1 MASNSLYGNQYSGVE
16 IVQFQWFIFQS
27 SSTAPA
33 TPTGGSWNFQTGVGT
48 PPSGWSDAP
57 PASPSNEVWVSIA
70 LVSSLSPSTF
80 TWSAPGLWYQQGA
93 AGQVAVGTT
102 TTLSPGAS
110 ATVNNSGTSYN
121 AVLNFGIP
129 QGIQGPTGSTGPT
142 GPTGPTGSAA
152 TIAVGTT
159 TTLSSGSS
167 ATVNNSGSSSAAT
180 FNFGI
185 PQGIPGTAATI
196 AVGTTTTTNPGTSA
210 TVTNSGTSGA
220 AVFNFGIP
228 KGVGVSSG
236 GTTGQALIK
245 NSNADYDTTW
255 TTITGTLA
263 FQGSWNA
270 STNTPTLTSSVGTN
284 GYYYIVSVAGTTNL
298 NGITDWQPNDWAI
311 FNGSVWE
318 KIDNT
323 DLVTS
328 VNSYTGAVV
337 LTNTDVGAPT
347 YAGVGATGTWP
358 ISVTGNSATVTNGV
372 YTSGSYSNPTW
383 ITSILG
389 SIVSGSVASATLAT
403 TATNATNT
411 AITDNTSSVAKWYPT
426 IVSTTTGNLPQTT
439 SSTKLSFVPST
450 GVLSATQFSGSGAS
464 LTSIPNSSLVNSSIT
479 INGNSTALGGS
490 VSVGTVTSVTGTSP
504 VVSSGGNT
512 PTISMPAATTSVS
525 GYLTSTDWNTFN
537 GKYSIGGALG
547 TPSSGTVTNL
557 TGTASININGT
568 VGATT
573 ANTGAFTTL
582 SASSTVSGTG
592 FSTYLASPPA
602 IGGAAAAAIT
612 GTTITATTFSGSGA
626 GLTSIPNSALTNNTI
641 SGVSLG
647 SNLANLTAGTNVTF
661 SSGSTY
667 NGSTAITINASSTMV
682 YPSAGIPNSTG
693 SAWGTSYSTSGSGSV
708 ALTTSPTFVTP
719 ILGTPTSAT
728 LTNAT
733 GLPLSTGV
741 TGTLG
746 VANGGTGAATLTG
759 YLVGNGTSAVTAV
772 STIPNAGLT
781 NSSVTINGNAVS
793 LGGSTTVT
801 AATPNSL
808 TFGTGLSTGSFN
820 GSSAATVSIANSGV
834 TAGTYGSASVIPVV
848 TVNAQGQVTS
858 ISTQATNAPSYQG
871 TWNASTNTPTLTS
884 SVGTQGFYYV
894 VSVAGNTN
902 LNGNAVWSVGDWAIF
917 ANGAWDRIPGST
929 SESFTSLTTTN
940 LAVNGLTGYMYA
952 NGSGNVT
959 AATTISNAGLANST
973 ISGVSLGSN
982 LFNLT
987 AGTNITFS
995 SGTTY
1000 NGSAAITIN
1009 SASTMVYPG
1018 AGIPNSTGSAWG
1030 TSYSTTGSGIVLAL
1044 ANSPTFVT
1052 PVLGTPTSGNF
1063 STGTFTWP
1071 TFNQNTT
1078 GTASN
1083 VTGTVSVANGGTGLT
1098 SLTAGY
1104 IPYGNGTSAYSSS
1117 SGFTFVSNVLTTP
1130 ILTINSTTSTTP
1142 NLTFNASNSGFTSGA
1157 NVSGSYLQT
1166 VIQNKSST
1174 AGASTNYVLSNDL
1187 GTDSSY
1193 YGEFGMNSSVY
1204 TGAGVPS
1211 DFYSINNGIYFSGH
1225 DGDITVG
1232 SGNGK
1237 NLYFA
1242 WGSSGQYA
1250 HVINVSG
1257 AIGLNTNLAAGT
1269 GSGTTNYGTTGQVIT
1284 SQGSS
1289 ATPTWTTLSIGGGTF

>member
-80 TWSAPGLWYQQGA
+80 TWSTPGLWYQQGA

-121 AVLNFGIP
+121 AVL
-129 QGIQGPTGSTGPT
+129 
-142 GPTGPTGSAA
+142 
-152 TIAVGTT
+152 
-159 TTLSSGSS
+159 
-167 ATVNNSGSSSAAT
+167 
-180 FNFGI
+180 NFGI

-228 KGVGVSSG
+228 KGAGVSSG

-255 TTITGTLA
+255 TTITGTLV

-383 ITSILG
+383 ITGLAG
-389 SIVSGSVASATLAT
+389 SKV
-403 TATNATNT
+403 TA
-411 AITDNTSSVAKWYPT
+411 
-426 IVSTTTGNLPQTT
+426 
-439 SSTKLSFVPST
+439 
-450 GVLSATQFSGSGAS
+450 
-464 LTSIPNSSLVNSSIT
+464 IPNSSLTNS
-479 INGNSTALGGS
+479 
-490 VSVGTVTSVTGTSP
+490 
-504 VVSSGGNT
+504 
-512 PTISMPAATTSVS
+512 
-525 GYLTSTDWNTFN
+525 
-537 GKYSIGGALG
+537 
-547 TPSSGTVTNL
+547 
-557 TGTASININGT
+557 
-568 VGATT
+568 
-573 ANTGAFTTL
+573 
-582 SASSTVSGTG
+582 
-592 FSTYLASPPA
+592 
-602 IGGAAAAAIT
+602 
-612 GTTITATTFSGSGA
+612 
-626 GLTSIPNSALTNNTI
+626 TI
-641 SGVSLG
+641 SGISLG

-693 SAWGTSYSTSGSGSV
+693 SAWGTSYST
-708 ALTTSPTFVTP
+708 
-719 ILGTPTSAT
+719 
-728 LTNAT
+728 
-733 GLPLSTGV
+733 
-741 TGTLG
+741 
-746 VANGGTGAATLTG
+746 
-759 YLVGNGTSAVTAV
+759 
-772 STIPNAGLT
+772 
-781 NSSVTINGNAVS
+781 
-793 LGGSTTVT
+793 
-801 AATPNSL
+801 
-808 TFGTGLSTGSFN
+808 
-820 GSSAATVSIANSGV
+820 
-834 TAGTYGSASVIPVV
+834 
-848 TVNAQGQVTS
+848 
-858 ISTQATNAPSYQG
+858 
-871 TWNASTNTPTLTS
+871 
-884 SVGTQGFYYV
+884 
-894 VSVAGNTN
+894 
-902 LNGNAVWSVGDWAIF
+902 
-917 ANGAWDRIPGST
+917 
-929 SESFTSLTTTN
+929 
-940 LAVNGLTGYMYA
+940 
-952 NGSGNVT
+952 
-959 AATTISNAGLANST
+959 
-973 ISGVSLGSN
+973 
-982 LFNLT
+982 
-987 AGTNITFS
+987 
-995 SGTTY
+995 
-1000 NGSAAITIN
+1000 
-1009 SASTMVYPG
+1009 
-1018 AGIPNSTGSAWG
+1018 
-1030 TSYSTTGSGIVLAL
+1030 TGSGTVLAL
-1044 ANSPTFVT
+1044 ATSPTFVT

-1083 VTGTVSVANGGTGLT
+1083 VTGTVLVANGGTGLT

-1130 ILTINSTTSTTP
+1130 VLITTSTTSTTP
-1142 NLTFNASNSGFTSGA
+1142 NLTFNASNSGFSSGA
-1157 NVSGSYLQT
+1157 SVSGSYLQT
-1166 VIQNKSST
+1166 VIQNRSGT

-1187 GTDSSY
+1187 GTDSTY

-1211 DFYSINNGIYFSGH
+1211 DFFSINNGIYFSGH
-1225 DGDITVG
+1225 DGDIRVG

-1269 GSGTTNYGTTGQVIT
+1269 GSGTTNYGTAGQVIT

>member
-27 SSTAPA
+27 SLTAPA

-129 QGIQGPTGSTGPT
+129 QGIQGPTGSTGQT

-228 KGVGVSSG
+228 KGAGVSSG

-255 TTITGTLA
+255 TTITGTLV

-383 ITSILG
+383 ITGLAG
-389 SIVSGSVASATLAT
+389 SKV
-403 TATNATNT
+403 TA
-411 AITDNTSSVAKWYPT
+411 
-426 IVSTTTGNLPQTT
+426 
-439 SSTKLSFVPST
+439 
-450 GVLSATQFSGSGAS
+450 
-464 LTSIPNSSLVNSSIT
+464 IPNSSLTNS
-479 INGNSTALGGS
+479 
-490 VSVGTVTSVTGTSP
+490 
-504 VVSSGGNT
+504 
-512 PTISMPAATTSVS
+512 
-525 GYLTSTDWNTFN
+525 
-537 GKYSIGGALG
+537 
-547 TPSSGTVTNL
+547 
-557 TGTASININGT
+557 
-568 VGATT
+568 
-573 ANTGAFTTL
+573 
-582 SASSTVSGTG
+582 
-592 FSTYLASPPA
+592 
-602 IGGAAAAAIT
+602 
-612 GTTITATTFSGSGA
+612 
-626 GLTSIPNSALTNNTI
+626 TI
-641 SGVSLG
+641 SGISLG

-693 SAWGTSYSTSGSGSV
+693 SAWGTSYST
-708 ALTTSPTFVTP
+708 
-719 ILGTPTSAT
+719 
-728 LTNAT
+728 
-733 GLPLSTGV
+733 
-741 TGTLG
+741 
-746 VANGGTGAATLTG
+746 
-759 YLVGNGTSAVTAV
+759 
-772 STIPNAGLT
+772 
-781 NSSVTINGNAVS
+781 
-793 LGGSTTVT
+793 
-801 AATPNSL
+801 
-808 TFGTGLSTGSFN
+808 
-820 GSSAATVSIANSGV
+820 
-834 TAGTYGSASVIPVV
+834 
-848 TVNAQGQVTS
+848 
-858 ISTQATNAPSYQG
+858 
-871 TWNASTNTPTLTS
+871 
-884 SVGTQGFYYV
+884 
-894 VSVAGNTN
+894 
-902 LNGNAVWSVGDWAIF
+902 
-917 ANGAWDRIPGST
+917 
-929 SESFTSLTTTN
+929 
-940 LAVNGLTGYMYA
+940 
-952 NGSGNVT
+952 
-959 AATTISNAGLANST
+959 
-973 ISGVSLGSN
+973 
-982 LFNLT
+982 
-987 AGTNITFS
+987 
-995 SGTTY
+995 
-1000 NGSAAITIN
+1000 
-1009 SASTMVYPG
+1009 
-1018 AGIPNSTGSAWG
+1018 
-1030 TSYSTTGSGIVLAL
+1030 TGSGTVLAL
-1044 ANSPTFVT
+1044 ATSPTFVT

-1130 ILTINSTTSTTP
+1130 VLIVNSTTSTTP

-1157 NVSGSYLQT
+1157 SVSGSYLQT
-1166 VIQNKSST
+1166 VIQNKSGT

-1187 GTDSSY
+1187 GTDSTY

-1211 DFYSINNGIYFSGH
+1211 DFFSINNGIYFSAH

-1242 WGSSGQYA
+1242 WGSSGQSA

-1269 GSGTTNYGTTGQVIT
+1269 GSGTTNYGTAGQVMI
-1284 SQGSS
+1284 SGGSS
-1289 ATPTWTTLSIGGGTF
+1289 ATPVWGAVAGGGF

>member
-121 AVLNFGIP
+121 AILNFGIP

-228 KGVGVSSG
+228 KGAGVSSG

-255 TTITGTLA
+255 TTITGTLV

-383 ITSILG
+383 ITGLAG
-389 SIVSGSVASATLAT
+389 SKV
-403 TATNATNT
+403 TA
-411 AITDNTSSVAKWYPT
+411 
-426 IVSTTTGNLPQTT
+426 
-439 SSTKLSFVPST
+439 
-450 GVLSATQFSGSGAS
+450 
-464 LTSIPNSSLVNSSIT
+464 IPNSSLTNS
-479 INGNSTALGGS
+479 
-490 VSVGTVTSVTGTSP
+490 
-504 VVSSGGNT
+504 
-512 PTISMPAATTSVS
+512 
-525 GYLTSTDWNTFN
+525 
-537 GKYSIGGALG
+537 
-547 TPSSGTVTNL
+547 
-557 TGTASININGT
+557 
-568 VGATT
+568 
-573 ANTGAFTTL
+573 
-582 SASSTVSGTG
+582 
-592 FSTYLASPPA
+592 
-602 IGGAAAAAIT
+602 
-612 GTTITATTFSGSGA
+612 
-626 GLTSIPNSALTNNTI
+626 TI
-641 SGVSLG
+641 SGISLG

-693 SAWGTSYSTSGSGSV
+693 SAWGTSYST
-708 ALTTSPTFVTP
+708 
-719 ILGTPTSAT
+719 
-728 LTNAT
+728 
-733 GLPLSTGV
+733 
-741 TGTLG
+741 
-746 VANGGTGAATLTG
+746 
-759 YLVGNGTSAVTAV
+759 
-772 STIPNAGLT
+772 
-781 NSSVTINGNAVS
+781 
-793 LGGSTTVT
+793 
-801 AATPNSL
+801 
-808 TFGTGLSTGSFN
+808 
-820 GSSAATVSIANSGV
+820 
-834 TAGTYGSASVIPVV
+834 
-848 TVNAQGQVTS
+848 
-858 ISTQATNAPSYQG
+858 
-871 TWNASTNTPTLTS
+871 
-884 SVGTQGFYYV
+884 
-894 VSVAGNTN
+894 
-902 LNGNAVWSVGDWAIF
+902 
-917 ANGAWDRIPGST
+917 
-929 SESFTSLTTTN
+929 
-940 LAVNGLTGYMYA
+940 
-952 NGSGNVT
+952 
-959 AATTISNAGLANST
+959 
-973 ISGVSLGSN
+973 
-982 LFNLT
+982 
-987 AGTNITFS
+987 
-995 SGTTY
+995 
-1000 NGSAAITIN
+1000 
-1009 SASTMVYPG
+1009 
-1018 AGIPNSTGSAWG
+1018 
-1030 TSYSTTGSGIVLAL
+1030 TGSGTVLAL
-1044 ANSPTFVT
+1044 ATSPTFVT

-1130 ILTINSTTSTTP
+1130 VLIVNSTTSTTP

-1157 NVSGSYLQT
+1157 SVSGSYLQT
-1166 VIQNKSST
+1166 VIQNKSGT

-1211 DFYSINNGIYFSGH
+1211 DFFSINNGIYFSGH
-1225 DGDITVG
+1225 DGDISIG

-1237 NLYFA
+1237 NIYFA

-1250 HVINVSG
+1250 HVINSSG

>member
-27 SSTAPA
+27 SLTAPA

-129 QGIQGPTGSTGPT
+129 QGVTGS
-142 GPTGPTGSAA
+142 
-152 TIAVGTT
+152 
-159 TTLSSGSS
+159 
-167 ATVNNSGSSSAAT
+167 
-180 FNFGI
+180 
-185 PQGIPGTAATI
+185 AATI

-228 KGVGVSSG
+228 KGAGVSSG

-255 TTITGTLA
+255 TTITGTLV

-311 FNGSVWE
+311 FNGSFWE

-347 YAGVGATGTWP
+347 YAGVGSTGTWP

-383 ITSILG
+383 ITGLAG
-389 SIVSGSVASATLAT
+389 SKV
-403 TATNATNT
+403 TA
-411 AITDNTSSVAKWYPT
+411 
-426 IVSTTTGNLPQTT
+426 
-439 SSTKLSFVPST
+439 
-450 GVLSATQFSGSGAS
+450 
-464 LTSIPNSSLVNSSIT
+464 IPNSSLTNS
-479 INGNSTALGGS
+479 
-490 VSVGTVTSVTGTSP
+490 
-504 VVSSGGNT
+504 
-512 PTISMPAATTSVS
+512 
-525 GYLTSTDWNTFN
+525 
-537 GKYSIGGALG
+537 
-547 TPSSGTVTNL
+547 
-557 TGTASININGT
+557 
-568 VGATT
+568 
-573 ANTGAFTTL
+573 
-582 SASSTVSGTG
+582 
-592 FSTYLASPPA
+592 
-602 IGGAAAAAIT
+602 
-612 GTTITATTFSGSGA
+612 
-626 GLTSIPNSALTNNTI
+626 TI
-641 SGVSLG
+641 SGISLG

-693 SAWGTSYSTSGSGSV
+693 SAWGTSYST
-708 ALTTSPTFVTP
+708 
-719 ILGTPTSAT
+719 
-728 LTNAT
+728 
-733 GLPLSTGV
+733 
-741 TGTLG
+741 
-746 VANGGTGAATLTG
+746 
-759 YLVGNGTSAVTAV
+759 
-772 STIPNAGLT
+772 
-781 NSSVTINGNAVS
+781 
-793 LGGSTTVT
+793 
-801 AATPNSL
+801 
-808 TFGTGLSTGSFN
+808 
-820 GSSAATVSIANSGV
+820 
-834 TAGTYGSASVIPVV
+834 
-848 TVNAQGQVTS
+848 
-858 ISTQATNAPSYQG
+858 
-871 TWNASTNTPTLTS
+871 
-884 SVGTQGFYYV
+884 
-894 VSVAGNTN
+894 
-902 LNGNAVWSVGDWAIF
+902 
-917 ANGAWDRIPGST
+917 
-929 SESFTSLTTTN
+929 
-940 LAVNGLTGYMYA
+940 
-952 NGSGNVT
+952 
-959 AATTISNAGLANST
+959 
-973 ISGVSLGSN
+973 
-982 LFNLT
+982 
-987 AGTNITFS
+987 
-995 SGTTY
+995 
-1000 NGSAAITIN
+1000 
-1009 SASTMVYPG
+1009 
-1018 AGIPNSTGSAWG
+1018 
-1030 TSYSTTGSGIVLAL
+1030 TGSGTVLAL

-1130 ILTINSTTSTTP
+1130 VLIVNSTTSTTP

-1157 NVSGSYLQT
+1157 SVSGSYLQT
-1166 VIQNKSST
+1166 VIQNKSGT

-1187 GTDSSY
+1187 GTDSTY

-1211 DFYSINNGIYFSGH
+1211 DFFSINNGIYFSGH
-1225 DGDITVG
+1225 DGDITIG

-1250 HVINVSG
+1250 HVINSSG
-1257 AIGLNTNLAAGT
+1257 AIGLNTNLSAGT

>member
-129 QGIQGPTGSTGPT
+129 QGVTGS
-142 GPTGPTGSAA
+142 
-152 TIAVGTT
+152 
-159 TTLSSGSS
+159 
-167 ATVNNSGSSSAAT
+167 
-180 FNFGI
+180 
-185 PQGIPGTAATI
+185 AATI

-228 KGVGVSSG
+228 KGAGVSSG

-372 YTSGSYSNPTW
+372 YTSGSYSDPTW
-383 ITSILG
+383 ITGLAG
-389 SIVSGSVASATLAT
+389 SKV
-403 TATNATNT
+403 TA
-411 AITDNTSSVAKWYPT
+411 
-426 IVSTTTGNLPQTT
+426 
-439 SSTKLSFVPST
+439 
-450 GVLSATQFSGSGAS
+450 
-464 LTSIPNSSLVNSSIT
+464 IPNSSLTNS
-479 INGNSTALGGS
+479 
-490 VSVGTVTSVTGTSP
+490 
-504 VVSSGGNT
+504 
-512 PTISMPAATTSVS
+512 
-525 GYLTSTDWNTFN
+525 
-537 GKYSIGGALG
+537 
-547 TPSSGTVTNL
+547 
-557 TGTASININGT
+557 
-568 VGATT
+568 
-573 ANTGAFTTL
+573 
-582 SASSTVSGTG
+582 
-592 FSTYLASPPA
+592 
-602 IGGAAAAAIT
+602 
-612 GTTITATTFSGSGA
+612 
-626 GLTSIPNSALTNNTI
+626 TI
-641 SGVSLG
+641 SGISLG

-693 SAWGTSYSTSGSGSV
+693 SAWGTSYST
-708 ALTTSPTFVTP
+708 
-719 ILGTPTSAT
+719 
-728 LTNAT
+728 
-733 GLPLSTGV
+733 
-741 TGTLG
+741 
-746 VANGGTGAATLTG
+746 
-759 YLVGNGTSAVTAV
+759 
-772 STIPNAGLT
+772 
-781 NSSVTINGNAVS
+781 
-793 LGGSTTVT
+793 
-801 AATPNSL
+801 
-808 TFGTGLSTGSFN
+808 
-820 GSSAATVSIANSGV
+820 
-834 TAGTYGSASVIPVV
+834 
-848 TVNAQGQVTS
+848 
-858 ISTQATNAPSYQG
+858 
-871 TWNASTNTPTLTS
+871 
-884 SVGTQGFYYV
+884 
-894 VSVAGNTN
+894 
-902 LNGNAVWSVGDWAIF
+902 
-917 ANGAWDRIPGST
+917 
-929 SESFTSLTTTN
+929 
-940 LAVNGLTGYMYA
+940 
-952 NGSGNVT
+952 
-959 AATTISNAGLANST
+959 
-973 ISGVSLGSN
+973 
-982 LFNLT
+982 
-987 AGTNITFS
+987 
-995 SGTTY
+995 
-1000 NGSAAITIN
+1000 
-1009 SASTMVYPG
+1009 
-1018 AGIPNSTGSAWG
+1018 
-1030 TSYSTTGSGIVLAL
+1030 TGSGTVLAL
-1044 ANSPTFVT
+1044 ATSPTFVT

-1083 VTGTVSVANGGTGLT
+1083 VTGTVLVANGGTGLT

-1130 ILTINSTTSTTP
+1130 VLITTSTTSTTP
-1142 NLTFNASNSGFTSGA
+1142 NLTFNASNSPFTSGA
-1157 NVSGSYLQT
+1157 SVSGSYLQA
-1166 VIQNKSST
+1166 VLQNKSGT

-1187 GTDSSY
+1187 GTDSTY

-1211 DFYSINNGIYFSGH
+1211 DFFSINNGIYFSGH

-1289 ATPTWTTLSIGGGTF
+1289 AAPTWTTLSIGGGTF

>member
-185 PQGIPGTAATI
+185 PQVIPGTAATI

-228 KGVGVSSG
+228 KGAGVSSG

-255 TTITGTLA
+255 TTITGILV

-383 ITSILG
+383 ITGLAG
-389 SIVSGSVASATLAT
+389 SKV
-403 TATNATNT
+403 TA
-411 AITDNTSSVAKWYPT
+411 
-426 IVSTTTGNLPQTT
+426 
-439 SSTKLSFVPST
+439 
-450 GVLSATQFSGSGAS
+450 
-464 LTSIPNSSLVNSSIT
+464 IPNSSLTNSSLT
-479 INGNSTALGGS
+479 IGSTNIALGATSTSLAGISQITFAGS
-490 VSVGTVTSVTGTSP
+490 VSGTSVLQAAPVATSATSILP
-504 VVSSGGNT
+504 SVAGVLINSGGT
-512 PTISMPAATTSVS
+512 GV
-525 GYLTSTDWNTFN
+525 
-537 GKYSIGGALG
+537 
-547 TPSSGTVTNL
+547 VTN
-557 TGTASININGT
+557 TM
-568 VGATT
+568 
-573 ANTGAFTTL
+573 L
-582 SASSTVSGTG
+582 S
-592 FSTYLASPPA
+592 
-602 IGGAAAAAIT
+602 
-612 GTTITATTFSGSGA
+612 
-626 GLTSIPNSALTNNTI
+626 NSTI
-641 SGVSLG
+641 SGISLG

-693 SAWGTSYSTSGSGSV
+693 SAWGTSYST
-708 ALTTSPTFVTP
+708 
-719 ILGTPTSAT
+719 
-728 LTNAT
+728 
-733 GLPLSTGV
+733 
-741 TGTLG
+741 
-746 VANGGTGAATLTG
+746 
-759 YLVGNGTSAVTAV
+759 
-772 STIPNAGLT
+772 
-781 NSSVTINGNAVS
+781 
-793 LGGSTTVT
+793 
-801 AATPNSL
+801 
-808 TFGTGLSTGSFN
+808 
-820 GSSAATVSIANSGV
+820 
-834 TAGTYGSASVIPVV
+834 
-848 TVNAQGQVTS
+848 
-858 ISTQATNAPSYQG
+858 
-871 TWNASTNTPTLTS
+871 
-884 SVGTQGFYYV
+884 
-894 VSVAGNTN
+894 
-902 LNGNAVWSVGDWAIF
+902 
-917 ANGAWDRIPGST
+917 
-929 SESFTSLTTTN
+929 
-940 LAVNGLTGYMYA
+940 
-952 NGSGNVT
+952 
-959 AATTISNAGLANST
+959 
-973 ISGVSLGSN
+973 
-982 LFNLT
+982 
-987 AGTNITFS
+987 
-995 SGTTY
+995 
-1000 NGSAAITIN
+1000 
-1009 SASTMVYPG
+1009 
-1018 AGIPNSTGSAWG
+1018 
-1030 TSYSTTGSGIVLAL
+1030 TGSGTVLAL
-1044 ANSPTFVT
+1044 ATSPTFVT

-1130 ILTINSTTSTTP
+1130 VLIVNSTTSTTP

-1157 NVSGSYLQT
+1157 SVSGSYLQT
-1166 VIQNKSST
+1166 VIQNKSGT

-1187 GTDSSY
+1187 GTDSTY

-1225 DGDITVG
+1225 DGDISIG

-1250 HVINVSG
+1250 HVINSSG
-1257 AIGLNTNLAAGT
+1257 AIGLNTNLSAGT

>member
-27 SSTAPA
+27 SLTAPA

-228 KGVGVSSG
+228 KGAGVSSG

-255 TTITGTLA
+255 TTITGTLVY
-263 FQGSWNA
+263 QGSWNA

-383 ITSILG
+383 ITGLAG
-389 SIVSGSVASATLAT
+389 SKV
-403 TATNATNT
+403 TA
-411 AITDNTSSVAKWYPT
+411 
-426 IVSTTTGNLPQTT
+426 
-439 SSTKLSFVPST
+439 
-450 GVLSATQFSGSGAS
+450 
-464 LTSIPNSSLVNSSIT
+464 IPNSSLTNSSLT
-479 INGNSTALGGS
+479 IGSTNIALGATSTSLAGISQITFAGS
-490 VSVGTVTSVTGTSP
+490 VSGTSVLQAAPVATSATSILP
-504 VVSSGGNT
+504 SVAGVLINSGGT
-512 PTISMPAATTSVS
+512 GV
-525 GYLTSTDWNTFN
+525 
-537 GKYSIGGALG
+537 
-547 TPSSGTVTNL
+547 VTN
-557 TGTASININGT
+557 TM
-568 VGATT
+568 
-573 ANTGAFTTL
+573 L
-582 SASSTVSGTG
+582 S
-592 FSTYLASPPA
+592 
-602 IGGAAAAAIT
+602 
-612 GTTITATTFSGSGA
+612 
-626 GLTSIPNSALTNNTI
+626 NSTI
-641 SGVSLG
+641 SGISLG

-693 SAWGTSYSTSGSGSV
+693 SAWGTSYST
-708 ALTTSPTFVTP
+708 
-719 ILGTPTSAT
+719 
-728 LTNAT
+728 
-733 GLPLSTGV
+733 
-741 TGTLG
+741 
-746 VANGGTGAATLTG
+746 
-759 YLVGNGTSAVTAV
+759 
-772 STIPNAGLT
+772 
-781 NSSVTINGNAVS
+781 
-793 LGGSTTVT
+793 
-801 AATPNSL
+801 
-808 TFGTGLSTGSFN
+808 
-820 GSSAATVSIANSGV
+820 
-834 TAGTYGSASVIPVV
+834 
-848 TVNAQGQVTS
+848 
-858 ISTQATNAPSYQG
+858 
-871 TWNASTNTPTLTS
+871 
-884 SVGTQGFYYV
+884 
-894 VSVAGNTN
+894 
-902 LNGNAVWSVGDWAIF
+902 
-917 ANGAWDRIPGST
+917 
-929 SESFTSLTTTN
+929 
-940 LAVNGLTGYMYA
+940 
-952 NGSGNVT
+952 
-959 AATTISNAGLANST
+959 
-973 ISGVSLGSN
+973 
-982 LFNLT
+982 
-987 AGTNITFS
+987 
-995 SGTTY
+995 
-1000 NGSAAITIN
+1000 
-1009 SASTMVYPG
+1009 
-1018 AGIPNSTGSAWG
+1018 
-1030 TSYSTTGSGIVLAL
+1030 TGSGTVLAL
-1044 ANSPTFVT
+1044 ATSPTFVT

-1083 VTGTVSVANGGTGLT
+1083 VTGIVAVANGGTGVT
-1098 SLTAGY
+1098 
-1104 IPYGNGTSAYSSS
+1104 SS
-1117 SGFTFVSNVLTTP
+1117 SGANSVVLRDSNGNITTNCLFEGYTNQVASGTTVVLTASSVQNWIITGSGGQTIKLPDATTLPAGATFTFNNNQSSGTLVIQNNS
-1130 ILTINSTTSTTP
+1130 STTVAT
-1142 NLTFNASNSGFTSGA
+1142 
-1157 NVSGSYLQT
+1157 VQSGSYIT
-1166 VIQNKSST
+1166 VVLLINSPAAGSWDFHSSPPSN
-1174 AGASTNYVLSNDL
+1174 ASWSTNTLSWV
-1187 GTDSSY
+1187 GS
-1193 YGEFGMNSSVY
+1193 Y
-1204 TGAGVPS
+1204 TGGTWNGNAVGLLYGGTNANLTAVNGGAV
-1211 DFYSINNGIYFSGH
+1211 YSTGSALA
-1225 DGDITVG
+1225 IT
-1232 SGNGK
+1232 
-1237 NLYFA
+1237 
-1242 WGSSGQYA
+1242 
-1250 HVINVSG
+1250 
-1257 AIGLNTNLAAGT
+1257 AAGT
-1269 GSGTTNYGTTGQVIT
+1269 SGQVLT
-1284 SQGSS
+1284 SNGAS
-1289 ATPTWTTLSIGGGTF
+1289 APTWTTLSIGGGTF

>member
-129 QGIQGPTGSTGPT
+129 QGI
-142 GPTGPTGSAA
+142 
-152 TIAVGTT
+152 
-159 TTLSSGSS
+159 
-167 ATVNNSGSSSAAT
+167 
-180 FNFGI
+180 
-185 PQGIPGTAATI
+185 PGTAATI

-228 KGVGVSSG
+228 KGAGVSSG

-255 TTITGTLA
+255 ITITGTLA

-383 ITSILG
+383 ITGLAG
-389 SIVSGSVASATLAT
+389 SKV
-403 TATNATNT
+403 TA
-411 AITDNTSSVAKWYPT
+411 
-426 IVSTTTGNLPQTT
+426 
-439 SSTKLSFVPST
+439 
-450 GVLSATQFSGSGAS
+450 
-464 LTSIPNSSLVNSSIT
+464 IPNSSLTNS
-479 INGNSTALGGS
+479 
-490 VSVGTVTSVTGTSP
+490 
-504 VVSSGGNT
+504 
-512 PTISMPAATTSVS
+512 
-525 GYLTSTDWNTFN
+525 
-537 GKYSIGGALG
+537 
-547 TPSSGTVTNL
+547 
-557 TGTASININGT
+557 
-568 VGATT
+568 
-573 ANTGAFTTL
+573 
-582 SASSTVSGTG
+582 
-592 FSTYLASPPA
+592 
-602 IGGAAAAAIT
+602 
-612 GTTITATTFSGSGA
+612 
-626 GLTSIPNSALTNNTI
+626 TI
-641 SGVSLG
+641 SGISLG
-647 SNLANLTAGTNVTF
+647 SNLANLTAGTNITF

-693 SAWGTSYSTSGSGSV
+693 SAWGTSYST
-708 ALTTSPTFVTP
+708 
-719 ILGTPTSAT
+719 
-728 LTNAT
+728 
-733 GLPLSTGV
+733 
-741 TGTLG
+741 
-746 VANGGTGAATLTG
+746 
-759 YLVGNGTSAVTAV
+759 
-772 STIPNAGLT
+772 
-781 NSSVTINGNAVS
+781 
-793 LGGSTTVT
+793 
-801 AATPNSL
+801 
-808 TFGTGLSTGSFN
+808 
-820 GSSAATVSIANSGV
+820 
-834 TAGTYGSASVIPVV
+834 
-848 TVNAQGQVTS
+848 
-858 ISTQATNAPSYQG
+858 
-871 TWNASTNTPTLTS
+871 
-884 SVGTQGFYYV
+884 
-894 VSVAGNTN
+894 
-902 LNGNAVWSVGDWAIF
+902 
-917 ANGAWDRIPGST
+917 
-929 SESFTSLTTTN
+929 
-940 LAVNGLTGYMYA
+940 
-952 NGSGNVT
+952 
-959 AATTISNAGLANST
+959 
-973 ISGVSLGSN
+973 
-982 LFNLT
+982 
-987 AGTNITFS
+987 
-995 SGTTY
+995 
-1000 NGSAAITIN
+1000 
-1009 SASTMVYPG
+1009 
-1018 AGIPNSTGSAWG
+1018 
-1030 TSYSTTGSGIVLAL
+1030 TGSGTVLAL
-1044 ANSPTFVT
+1044 ATSPTFVT

-1083 VTGTVSVANGGTGLT
+1083 VTGTVLVANGGTGLT

-1130 ILTINSTTSTTP
+1130 VLITTSTTSTTP

-1157 NVSGSYLQT
+1157 SVSGSYLQT
-1166 VIQNKSST
+1166 VIQNKSGT

-1187 GTDSSY
+1187 GTDSTY

-1211 DFYSINNGIYFSGH
+1211 DFFSINNGIYFSGH

-1289 ATPTWTTLSIGGGTF
+1289 AAPTWTTLSIGGGTF

>member
-33 TPTGGSWNFQTGVGT
+33 TPTGGSWNFQTGVGI

-129 QGIQGPTGSTGPT
+129 QGIQG
-142 GPTGPTGSAA
+142 
-152 TIAVGTT
+152 
-159 TTLSSGSS
+159 
-167 ATVNNSGSSSAAT
+167 
-180 FNFGI
+180 
-185 PQGIPGTAATI
+185 TAATI

-210 TVTNSGTSGA
+210 TVTNSGNSGA

-228 KGVGVSSG
+228 KGAGVSSG

-255 TTITGTLA
+255 ITITGTLA

-372 YTSGSYSNPTW
+372 YTSGSYSDPTW
-383 ITSILG
+383 ITGLAG
-389 SIVSGSVASATLAT
+389 SKV
-403 TATNATNT
+403 TA
-411 AITDNTSSVAKWYPT
+411 
-426 IVSTTTGNLPQTT
+426 
-439 SSTKLSFVPST
+439 
-450 GVLSATQFSGSGAS
+450 
-464 LTSIPNSSLVNSSIT
+464 IPNSSLTNSSLT
-479 INGNSTALGGS
+479 IGSTSIDLGG
-490 VSVGTVTSVTGTSP
+490 
-504 VVSSGGNT
+504 
-512 PTISMPAATTSVS
+512 
-525 GYLTSTDWNTFN
+525 TSTSLAGISQITFA
-537 GKYSIGGALG
+537 GA
-547 TPSSGTVTNL
+547 
-557 TGTASININGT
+557 
-568 VGATT
+568 
-573 ANTGAFTTL
+573 
-582 SASSTVSGTG
+582 VSGT
-592 FSTYLASPPA
+592 SVLRASP
-602 IGGAAAAAIT
+602 AAAGAISYMPNVA
-612 GTTITATTFSGSGA
+612 GILVNSGGVSVV
-626 GLTSIPNSALTNNTI
+626 TNTMLTNSTI
-641 SGVSLG
+641 SGISLG
-647 SNLANLTAGTNVTF
+647 SNLANLTAGTNITF

-693 SAWGTSYSTSGSGSV
+693 SAWGTSYST
-708 ALTTSPTFVTP
+708 
-719 ILGTPTSAT
+719 
-728 LTNAT
+728 
-733 GLPLSTGV
+733 
-741 TGTLG
+741 
-746 VANGGTGAATLTG
+746 
-759 YLVGNGTSAVTAV
+759 
-772 STIPNAGLT
+772 
-781 NSSVTINGNAVS
+781 
-793 LGGSTTVT
+793 
-801 AATPNSL
+801 
-808 TFGTGLSTGSFN
+808 
-820 GSSAATVSIANSGV
+820 
-834 TAGTYGSASVIPVV
+834 
-848 TVNAQGQVTS
+848 
-858 ISTQATNAPSYQG
+858 
-871 TWNASTNTPTLTS
+871 
-884 SVGTQGFYYV
+884 
-894 VSVAGNTN
+894 
-902 LNGNAVWSVGDWAIF
+902 
-917 ANGAWDRIPGST
+917 
-929 SESFTSLTTTN
+929 
-940 LAVNGLTGYMYA
+940 
-952 NGSGNVT
+952 
-959 AATTISNAGLANST
+959 
-973 ISGVSLGSN
+973 
-982 LFNLT
+982 
-987 AGTNITFS
+987 
-995 SGTTY
+995 
-1000 NGSAAITIN
+1000 
-1009 SASTMVYPG
+1009 
-1018 AGIPNSTGSAWG
+1018 
-1030 TSYSTTGSGIVLAL
+1030 TGSGTVLAL
-1044 ANSPTFVT
+1044 ATSPTFVT

-1083 VTGTVSVANGGTGLT
+1083 VTGTVLVANGGTGLT

-1130 ILTINSTTSTTP
+1130 VLIVNSTTSTTP
-1142 NLTFNASNSGFTSGA
+1142 NLTFNASNSGFSSGA
-1157 NVSGSYLQT
+1157 NVSGSYLQA
-1166 VIQNKSST
+1166 VLQNKSGT

-1187 GTDSSY
+1187 GTDSTY

-1204 TGAGVPS
+1204 SGAGVPS
-1211 DFYSINNGIYFSGH
+1211 DFFSINNGIYFSGH
-1225 DGDITVG
+1225 YGDITVG
-1232 SGNGK
+1232 SGNGF
-1237 NLYFA
+1237 NTYFA

-1269 GSGTTNYGTTGQVIT
+1269 GSGTTNYGTAGQVIT

>member
-129 QGIQGPTGSTGPT
+129 QGVTGS
-142 GPTGPTGSAA
+142 
-152 TIAVGTT
+152 
-159 TTLSSGSS
+159 
-167 ATVNNSGSSSAAT
+167 
-180 FNFGI
+180 
-185 PQGIPGTAATI
+185 AATI

-228 KGVGVSSG
+228 KGAGVSSG

-255 TTITGTLA
+255 TTITGILV

-383 ITSILG
+383 ITGLAG
-389 SIVSGSVASATLAT
+389 SKV
-403 TATNATNT
+403 TA
-411 AITDNTSSVAKWYPT
+411 
-426 IVSTTTGNLPQTT
+426 
-439 SSTKLSFVPST
+439 
-450 GVLSATQFSGSGAS
+450 
-464 LTSIPNSSLVNSSIT
+464 IPNSSLTNSSLT
-479 INGNSTALGGS
+479 IGSTNIALGATSTSLAGISQITFAGS
-490 VSVGTVTSVTGTSP
+490 VSGTSVLQAAPVATSATSILP
-504 VVSSGGNT
+504 SVAGVLINSGGT
-512 PTISMPAATTSVS
+512 GV
-525 GYLTSTDWNTFN
+525 
-537 GKYSIGGALG
+537 
-547 TPSSGTVTNL
+547 VTN
-557 TGTASININGT
+557 TM
-568 VGATT
+568 
-573 ANTGAFTTL
+573 L
-582 SASSTVSGTG
+582 S
-592 FSTYLASPPA
+592 
-602 IGGAAAAAIT
+602 
-612 GTTITATTFSGSGA
+612 
-626 GLTSIPNSALTNNTI
+626 NSTI
-641 SGVSLG
+641 SGISLG

-693 SAWGTSYSTSGSGSV
+693 SAWGTSYST
-708 ALTTSPTFVTP
+708 
-719 ILGTPTSAT
+719 
-728 LTNAT
+728 
-733 GLPLSTGV
+733 
-741 TGTLG
+741 
-746 VANGGTGAATLTG
+746 
-759 YLVGNGTSAVTAV
+759 
-772 STIPNAGLT
+772 
-781 NSSVTINGNAVS
+781 
-793 LGGSTTVT
+793 
-801 AATPNSL
+801 
-808 TFGTGLSTGSFN
+808 
-820 GSSAATVSIANSGV
+820 
-834 TAGTYGSASVIPVV
+834 
-848 TVNAQGQVTS
+848 
-858 ISTQATNAPSYQG
+858 
-871 TWNASTNTPTLTS
+871 
-884 SVGTQGFYYV
+884 
-894 VSVAGNTN
+894 
-902 LNGNAVWSVGDWAIF
+902 
-917 ANGAWDRIPGST
+917 
-929 SESFTSLTTTN
+929 
-940 LAVNGLTGYMYA
+940 
-952 NGSGNVT
+952 
-959 AATTISNAGLANST
+959 
-973 ISGVSLGSN
+973 
-982 LFNLT
+982 
-987 AGTNITFS
+987 
-995 SGTTY
+995 
-1000 NGSAAITIN
+1000 
-1009 SASTMVYPG
+1009 
-1018 AGIPNSTGSAWG
+1018 
-1030 TSYSTTGSGIVLAL
+1030 TGSGTVLAL
-1044 ANSPTFVT
+1044 ATSPTFVT

-1130 ILTINSTTSTTP
+1130 VLIVNSTTSTTP

-1157 NVSGSYLQT
+1157 SVSGSYLQT
-1166 VIQNKSST
+1166 VIQNKSGT

-1250 HVINVSG
+1250 HVINSSG
-1257 AIGLNTNLAAGT
+1257 AIGLNTNLSAGT

>member
-27 SSTAPA
+27 SLTAPA

-228 KGVGVSSG
+228 KGAGVSSG

-255 TTITGTLA
+255 TTITGTLV

-383 ITSILG
+383 ITGLAG
-389 SIVSGSVASATLAT
+389 SKV
-403 TATNATNT
+403 TA
-411 AITDNTSSVAKWYPT
+411 
-426 IVSTTTGNLPQTT
+426 
-439 SSTKLSFVPST
+439 
-450 GVLSATQFSGSGAS
+450 
-464 LTSIPNSSLVNSSIT
+464 IPNSSLTNS
-479 INGNSTALGGS
+479 
-490 VSVGTVTSVTGTSP
+490 
-504 VVSSGGNT
+504 
-512 PTISMPAATTSVS
+512 
-525 GYLTSTDWNTFN
+525 
-537 GKYSIGGALG
+537 
-547 TPSSGTVTNL
+547 
-557 TGTASININGT
+557 
-568 VGATT
+568 
-573 ANTGAFTTL
+573 
-582 SASSTVSGTG
+582 
-592 FSTYLASPPA
+592 
-602 IGGAAAAAIT
+602 
-612 GTTITATTFSGSGA
+612 
-626 GLTSIPNSALTNNTI
+626 TI
-641 SGVSLG
+641 SGISLG

-693 SAWGTSYSTSGSGSV
+693 SAWGTSYST
-708 ALTTSPTFVTP
+708 
-719 ILGTPTSAT
+719 
-728 LTNAT
+728 
-733 GLPLSTGV
+733 
-741 TGTLG
+741 
-746 VANGGTGAATLTG
+746 
-759 YLVGNGTSAVTAV
+759 
-772 STIPNAGLT
+772 
-781 NSSVTINGNAVS
+781 
-793 LGGSTTVT
+793 
-801 AATPNSL
+801 
-808 TFGTGLSTGSFN
+808 
-820 GSSAATVSIANSGV
+820 
-834 TAGTYGSASVIPVV
+834 
-848 TVNAQGQVTS
+848 
-858 ISTQATNAPSYQG
+858 
-871 TWNASTNTPTLTS
+871 
-884 SVGTQGFYYV
+884 
-894 VSVAGNTN
+894 
-902 LNGNAVWSVGDWAIF
+902 
-917 ANGAWDRIPGST
+917 
-929 SESFTSLTTTN
+929 
-940 LAVNGLTGYMYA
+940 
-952 NGSGNVT
+952 
-959 AATTISNAGLANST
+959 
-973 ISGVSLGSN
+973 
-982 LFNLT
+982 
-987 AGTNITFS
+987 
-995 SGTTY
+995 
-1000 NGSAAITIN
+1000 
-1009 SASTMVYPG
+1009 
-1018 AGIPNSTGSAWG
+1018 
-1030 TSYSTTGSGIVLAL
+1030 TGSGTVLAL
-1044 ANSPTFVT
+1044 ATSPTFVT

-1130 ILTINSTTSTTP
+1130 VLIVNSTTSTTP

-1157 NVSGSYLQT
+1157 SVSGSYLQT
-1166 VIQNKSST
+1166 VIQNKSGT

-1187 GTDSSY
+1187 GTDSTY

-1211 DFYSINNGIYFSGH
+1211 DFFSINNGIYFSGH

-1257 AIGLNTNLAAGT
+1257 AIGLNTNLSAGT

>member
-27 SSTAPA
+27 SLTAPA

-129 QGIQGPTGSTGPT
+129 QGIQG
-142 GPTGPTGSAA
+142 
-152 TIAVGTT
+152 
-159 TTLSSGSS
+159 
-167 ATVNNSGSSSAAT
+167 
-180 FNFGI
+180 
-185 PQGIPGTAATI
+185 TAATI

-228 KGVGVSSG
+228 KGAGVSSG

-255 TTITGTLA
+255 ITITGTLA

-383 ITSILG
+383 ITGLAG
-389 SIVSGSVASATLAT
+389 SKV
-403 TATNATNT
+403 TA
-411 AITDNTSSVAKWYPT
+411 
-426 IVSTTTGNLPQTT
+426 
-439 SSTKLSFVPST
+439 
-450 GVLSATQFSGSGAS
+450 
-464 LTSIPNSSLVNSSIT
+464 IPNSSLTNS
-479 INGNSTALGGS
+479 
-490 VSVGTVTSVTGTSP
+490 
-504 VVSSGGNT
+504 
-512 PTISMPAATTSVS
+512 
-525 GYLTSTDWNTFN
+525 
-537 GKYSIGGALG
+537 
-547 TPSSGTVTNL
+547 
-557 TGTASININGT
+557 
-568 VGATT
+568 
-573 ANTGAFTTL
+573 
-582 SASSTVSGTG
+582 
-592 FSTYLASPPA
+592 
-602 IGGAAAAAIT
+602 
-612 GTTITATTFSGSGA
+612 
-626 GLTSIPNSALTNNTI
+626 TI
-641 SGVSLG
+641 SGISLG

-693 SAWGTSYSTSGSGSV
+693 SAWGTSYST
-708 ALTTSPTFVTP
+708 
-719 ILGTPTSAT
+719 
-728 LTNAT
+728 
-733 GLPLSTGV
+733 
-741 TGTLG
+741 
-746 VANGGTGAATLTG
+746 
-759 YLVGNGTSAVTAV
+759 
-772 STIPNAGLT
+772 
-781 NSSVTINGNAVS
+781 
-793 LGGSTTVT
+793 
-801 AATPNSL
+801 
-808 TFGTGLSTGSFN
+808 
-820 GSSAATVSIANSGV
+820 
-834 TAGTYGSASVIPVV
+834 
-848 TVNAQGQVTS
+848 
-858 ISTQATNAPSYQG
+858 
-871 TWNASTNTPTLTS
+871 
-884 SVGTQGFYYV
+884 
-894 VSVAGNTN
+894 
-902 LNGNAVWSVGDWAIF
+902 
-917 ANGAWDRIPGST
+917 
-929 SESFTSLTTTN
+929 
-940 LAVNGLTGYMYA
+940 
-952 NGSGNVT
+952 
-959 AATTISNAGLANST
+959 
-973 ISGVSLGSN
+973 
-982 LFNLT
+982 
-987 AGTNITFS
+987 
-995 SGTTY
+995 
-1000 NGSAAITIN
+1000 
-1009 SASTMVYPG
+1009 
-1018 AGIPNSTGSAWG
+1018 
-1030 TSYSTTGSGIVLAL
+1030 TGSGTVLAL
-1044 ANSPTFVT
+1044 ATSPTFVT

-1130 ILTINSTTSTTP
+1130 VLITTSTTSTTP
-1142 NLTFNASNSGFTSGA
+1142 NLTFNASNSGFSSGA
-1157 NVSGSYLQT
+1157 SVSGSYLQA
-1166 VIQNKSST
+1166 VLQNKSGT

-1187 GTDSSY
+1187 GTDSTY

-1269 GSGTTNYGTTGQVIT
+1269 GSGTTNYGTAGQVIT

>member
-129 QGIQGPTGSTGPT
+129 QGVTGS
-142 GPTGPTGSAA
+142 
-152 TIAVGTT
+152 
-159 TTLSSGSS
+159 
-167 ATVNNSGSSSAAT
+167 
-180 FNFGI
+180 
-185 PQGIPGTAATI
+185 AATI

-228 KGVGVSSG
+228 KGAGVSSG

-255 TTITGTLA
+255 TTITGTLV

-383 ITSILG
+383 ITGLAG
-389 SIVSGSVASATLAT
+389 SKV
-403 TATNATNT
+403 TA
-411 AITDNTSSVAKWYPT
+411 
-426 IVSTTTGNLPQTT
+426 
-439 SSTKLSFVPST
+439 
-450 GVLSATQFSGSGAS
+450 
-464 LTSIPNSSLVNSSIT
+464 IPNSSLTNSSLT
-479 INGNSTALGGS
+479 IGSTNIALGATSTSLAGISQITFAGS
-490 VSVGTVTSVTGTSP
+490 VSGTSVLQAAPVATSATSILP
-504 VVSSGGNT
+504 SVAGVLINSGGT
-512 PTISMPAATTSVS
+512 GV
-525 GYLTSTDWNTFN
+525 
-537 GKYSIGGALG
+537 
-547 TPSSGTVTNL
+547 VTN
-557 TGTASININGT
+557 TM
-568 VGATT
+568 
-573 ANTGAFTTL
+573 L
-582 SASSTVSGTG
+582 S
-592 FSTYLASPPA
+592 
-602 IGGAAAAAIT
+602 
-612 GTTITATTFSGSGA
+612 
-626 GLTSIPNSALTNNTI
+626 NSTI
-641 SGVSLG
+641 SGISLG

-693 SAWGTSYSTSGSGSV
+693 SAWGTSYST
-708 ALTTSPTFVTP
+708 
-719 ILGTPTSAT
+719 
-728 LTNAT
+728 
-733 GLPLSTGV
+733 
-741 TGTLG
+741 
-746 VANGGTGAATLTG
+746 
-759 YLVGNGTSAVTAV
+759 
-772 STIPNAGLT
+772 
-781 NSSVTINGNAVS
+781 
-793 LGGSTTVT
+793 
-801 AATPNSL
+801 
-808 TFGTGLSTGSFN
+808 
-820 GSSAATVSIANSGV
+820 
-834 TAGTYGSASVIPVV
+834 
-848 TVNAQGQVTS
+848 
-858 ISTQATNAPSYQG
+858 
-871 TWNASTNTPTLTS
+871 
-884 SVGTQGFYYV
+884 
-894 VSVAGNTN
+894 
-902 LNGNAVWSVGDWAIF
+902 
-917 ANGAWDRIPGST
+917 
-929 SESFTSLTTTN
+929 
-940 LAVNGLTGYMYA
+940 
-952 NGSGNVT
+952 
-959 AATTISNAGLANST
+959 
-973 ISGVSLGSN
+973 
-982 LFNLT
+982 
-987 AGTNITFS
+987 
-995 SGTTY
+995 
-1000 NGSAAITIN
+1000 
-1009 SASTMVYPG
+1009 
-1018 AGIPNSTGSAWG
+1018 
-1030 TSYSTTGSGIVLAL
+1030 TGSGTVLAL
-1044 ANSPTFVT
+1044 ATSPTFVT

-1130 ILTINSTTSTTP
+1130 VLIVNSTTSTTP

-1157 NVSGSYLQT
+1157 SVSGSYLQT
-1166 VIQNKSST
+1166 VIQNKSGT

-1250 HVINVSG
+1250 HVINSSG
-1257 AIGLNTNLAAGT
+1257 AIGLNTNLSAGT

>member
-129 QGIQGPTGSTGPT
+129 QGI
-142 GPTGPTGSAA
+142 
-152 TIAVGTT
+152 
-159 TTLSSGSS
+159 
-167 ATVNNSGSSSAAT
+167 
-180 FNFGI
+180 
-185 PQGIPGTAATI
+185 PGTAATI

-228 KGVGVSSG
+228 KGAGVSSG

-383 ITSILG
+383 ITGLAG
-389 SIVSGSVASATLAT
+389 SKV
-403 TATNATNT
+403 TA
-411 AITDNTSSVAKWYPT
+411 
-426 IVSTTTGNLPQTT
+426 
-439 SSTKLSFVPST
+439 
-450 GVLSATQFSGSGAS
+450 
-464 LTSIPNSSLVNSSIT
+464 IPNSSLTNS
-479 INGNSTALGGS
+479 
-490 VSVGTVTSVTGTSP
+490 
-504 VVSSGGNT
+504 
-512 PTISMPAATTSVS
+512 
-525 GYLTSTDWNTFN
+525 
-537 GKYSIGGALG
+537 
-547 TPSSGTVTNL
+547 
-557 TGTASININGT
+557 
-568 VGATT
+568 
-573 ANTGAFTTL
+573 
-582 SASSTVSGTG
+582 
-592 FSTYLASPPA
+592 
-602 IGGAAAAAIT
+602 
-612 GTTITATTFSGSGA
+612 
-626 GLTSIPNSALTNNTI
+626 TI
-641 SGVSLG
+641 SGISLG

-693 SAWGTSYSTSGSGSV
+693 SAWGTSYST
-708 ALTTSPTFVTP
+708 
-719 ILGTPTSAT
+719 
-728 LTNAT
+728 
-733 GLPLSTGV
+733 
-741 TGTLG
+741 
-746 VANGGTGAATLTG
+746 
-759 YLVGNGTSAVTAV
+759 
-772 STIPNAGLT
+772 
-781 NSSVTINGNAVS
+781 
-793 LGGSTTVT
+793 
-801 AATPNSL
+801 
-808 TFGTGLSTGSFN
+808 
-820 GSSAATVSIANSGV
+820 
-834 TAGTYGSASVIPVV
+834 
-848 TVNAQGQVTS
+848 
-858 ISTQATNAPSYQG
+858 
-871 TWNASTNTPTLTS
+871 
-884 SVGTQGFYYV
+884 
-894 VSVAGNTN
+894 
-902 LNGNAVWSVGDWAIF
+902 
-917 ANGAWDRIPGST
+917 
-929 SESFTSLTTTN
+929 
-940 LAVNGLTGYMYA
+940 
-952 NGSGNVT
+952 
-959 AATTISNAGLANST
+959 
-973 ISGVSLGSN
+973 
-982 LFNLT
+982 
-987 AGTNITFS
+987 
-995 SGTTY
+995 
-1000 NGSAAITIN
+1000 
-1009 SASTMVYPG
+1009 
-1018 AGIPNSTGSAWG
+1018 
-1030 TSYSTTGSGIVLAL
+1030 TGSGTVLAL
-1044 ANSPTFVT
+1044 ATSPTFVT

-1130 ILTINSTTSTTP
+1130 VLIVNSTTSTTP

-1166 VIQNKSST
+1166 VIQNKSGT

-1187 GTDSSY
+1187 GTDSTY

-1211 DFYSINNGIYFSGH
+1211 DFFSINNGIYFSGH

-1289 ATPTWTTLSIGGGTF
+1289 AAPTWTTLSIGGGTF

>member
-129 QGIQGPTGSTGPT
+129 QGVTGS
-142 GPTGPTGSAA
+142 
-152 TIAVGTT
+152 
-159 TTLSSGSS
+159 
-167 ATVNNSGSSSAAT
+167 
-180 FNFGI
+180 
-185 PQGIPGTAATI
+185 AATI

-228 KGVGVSSG
+228 KGAGVSSG

-255 TTITGTLA
+255 TTITGILV

-383 ITSILG
+383 ITGLAG
-389 SIVSGSVASATLAT
+389 SKV
-403 TATNATNT
+403 TA
-411 AITDNTSSVAKWYPT
+411 
-426 IVSTTTGNLPQTT
+426 
-439 SSTKLSFVPST
+439 
-450 GVLSATQFSGSGAS
+450 
-464 LTSIPNSSLVNSSIT
+464 IPNSSLTNSSLT
-479 INGNSTALGGS
+479 IGSTNIALGATSTSLAGISQITFAGS
-490 VSVGTVTSVTGTSP
+490 VSGTSVLQAAPVATSATSILP
-504 VVSSGGNT
+504 SVAGVLINSGGT
-512 PTISMPAATTSVS
+512 GV
-525 GYLTSTDWNTFN
+525 
-537 GKYSIGGALG
+537 
-547 TPSSGTVTNL
+547 VTN
-557 TGTASININGT
+557 TM
-568 VGATT
+568 
-573 ANTGAFTTL
+573 L
-582 SASSTVSGTG
+582 S
-592 FSTYLASPPA
+592 
-602 IGGAAAAAIT
+602 
-612 GTTITATTFSGSGA
+612 
-626 GLTSIPNSALTNNTI
+626 NSTI
-641 SGVSLG
+641 SGISLG

-693 SAWGTSYSTSGSGSV
+693 SAWGTSYST
-708 ALTTSPTFVTP
+708 
-719 ILGTPTSAT
+719 
-728 LTNAT
+728 
-733 GLPLSTGV
+733 
-741 TGTLG
+741 
-746 VANGGTGAATLTG
+746 
-759 YLVGNGTSAVTAV
+759 
-772 STIPNAGLT
+772 
-781 NSSVTINGNAVS
+781 
-793 LGGSTTVT
+793 
-801 AATPNSL
+801 
-808 TFGTGLSTGSFN
+808 
-820 GSSAATVSIANSGV
+820 
-834 TAGTYGSASVIPVV
+834 
-848 TVNAQGQVTS
+848 
-858 ISTQATNAPSYQG
+858 
-871 TWNASTNTPTLTS
+871 
-884 SVGTQGFYYV
+884 
-894 VSVAGNTN
+894 
-902 LNGNAVWSVGDWAIF
+902 
-917 ANGAWDRIPGST
+917 
-929 SESFTSLTTTN
+929 
-940 LAVNGLTGYMYA
+940 
-952 NGSGNVT
+952 
-959 AATTISNAGLANST
+959 
-973 ISGVSLGSN
+973 
-982 LFNLT
+982 
-987 AGTNITFS
+987 
-995 SGTTY
+995 
-1000 NGSAAITIN
+1000 
-1009 SASTMVYPG
+1009 
-1018 AGIPNSTGSAWG
+1018 
-1030 TSYSTTGSGIVLAL
+1030 TGSGTVLAL
-1044 ANSPTFVT
+1044 ATSPTFVT

-1130 ILTINSTTSTTP
+1130 VLIVNSTTSTTP

-1157 NVSGSYLQT
+1157 SVSGSYLQT
-1166 VIQNKSST
+1166 VIQNKSGT

-1211 DFYSINNGIYFSGH
+1211 DFFSINNGIYFSGH
-1225 DGDITVG
+1225 DGDISIG

-1250 HVINVSG
+1250 HVINSSG
-1257 AIGLNTNLAAGT
+1257 AIGLNTNLSAGT

>member
-70 LVSSLSPSTF
+70 LVSSLLPSTF

-129 QGIQGPTGSTGPT
+129 QGVTGS
-142 GPTGPTGSAA
+142 
-152 TIAVGTT
+152 
-159 TTLSSGSS
+159 
-167 ATVNNSGSSSAAT
+167 
-180 FNFGI
+180 
-185 PQGIPGTAATI
+185 AATI

-228 KGVGVSSG
+228 KGAGVSSG

-255 TTITGTLA
+255 ITITGTLV

-383 ITSILG
+383 ITNLAG
-389 SIVSGSVASATLAT
+389 SKV
-403 TATNATNT
+403 TA
-411 AITDNTSSVAKWYPT
+411 
-426 IVSTTTGNLPQTT
+426 
-439 SSTKLSFVPST
+439 
-450 GVLSATQFSGSGAS
+450 
-464 LTSIPNSSLVNSSIT
+464 IPNSSLTNSSLT
-479 INGNSTALGGS
+479 IGSTNIALGATSTSLAGISQITFAGS
-490 VSVGTVTSVTGTSP
+490 VSGTSVLQASP
-504 VVSSGGNT
+504 VATSATSILPNVAGVLINSGGT
-512 PTISMPAATTSVS
+512 GV
-525 GYLTSTDWNTFN
+525 
-537 GKYSIGGALG
+537 
-547 TPSSGTVTNL
+547 VTNTML
-557 TGTASININGT
+557 
-568 VGATT
+568 
-573 ANTGAFTTL
+573 L
-582 SASSTVSGTG
+582 
-592 FSTYLASPPA
+592 
-602 IGGAAAAAIT
+602 
-612 GTTITATTFSGSGA
+612 
-626 GLTSIPNSALTNNTI
+626 NSTI
-641 SGVSLG
+641 SGISLG

-693 SAWGTSYSTSGSGSV
+693 SAWGTSYST
-708 ALTTSPTFVTP
+708 
-719 ILGTPTSAT
+719 
-728 LTNAT
+728 
-733 GLPLSTGV
+733 
-741 TGTLG
+741 
-746 VANGGTGAATLTG
+746 
-759 YLVGNGTSAVTAV
+759 
-772 STIPNAGLT
+772 
-781 NSSVTINGNAVS
+781 
-793 LGGSTTVT
+793 
-801 AATPNSL
+801 
-808 TFGTGLSTGSFN
+808 
-820 GSSAATVSIANSGV
+820 
-834 TAGTYGSASVIPVV
+834 
-848 TVNAQGQVTS
+848 
-858 ISTQATNAPSYQG
+858 
-871 TWNASTNTPTLTS
+871 
-884 SVGTQGFYYV
+884 
-894 VSVAGNTN
+894 
-902 LNGNAVWSVGDWAIF
+902 
-917 ANGAWDRIPGST
+917 
-929 SESFTSLTTTN
+929 
-940 LAVNGLTGYMYA
+940 
-952 NGSGNVT
+952 
-959 AATTISNAGLANST
+959 
-973 ISGVSLGSN
+973 
-982 LFNLT
+982 
-987 AGTNITFS
+987 
-995 SGTTY
+995 
-1000 NGSAAITIN
+1000 
-1009 SASTMVYPG
+1009 
-1018 AGIPNSTGSAWG
+1018 
-1030 TSYSTTGSGIVLAL
+1030 TGSGTVLAL
-1044 ANSPTFVT
+1044 ATSPTFVT

-1083 VTGTVSVANGGTGLT
+1083 VTGTVLVANGGTGLT

-1130 ILTINSTTSTTP
+1130 VLIVNSTTSTTP

-1157 NVSGSYLQT
+1157 SVSGSYLQT
-1166 VIQNKSST
+1166 VIQNKSGT
-1174 AGASTNYVLSNDL
+1174 TGASTNYVLSNDL
-1187 GTDSSY
+1187 GTDSTY
-1193 YGEFGMNSSVY
+1193 YGEFGMNSSVFSAS
-1204 TGAGVPS
+1204 TPA
-1211 DFYSINNGIYFSGH
+1211 DFFSINNGVYFSGH

-1237 NLYFA
+1237 NIYFA

-1269 GSGTTNYGTTGQVIT
+1269 GSGTTNYGTAGQVIT

-1289 ATPTWTTLSIGGGTF
+1289 AAPTWTTLSIGGGTF

>member
-129 QGIQGPTGSTGPT
+129 QGVTGS
-142 GPTGPTGSAA
+142 
-152 TIAVGTT
+152 
-159 TTLSSGSS
+159 
-167 ATVNNSGSSSAAT
+167 
-180 FNFGI
+180 
-185 PQGIPGTAATI
+185 AATI

-210 TVTNSGTSGA
+210 TVTNSGTSSA

-228 KGVGVSSG
+228 KGAGVSSG

-255 TTITGTLA
+255 ITITGTLA

-372 YTSGSYSNPTW
+372 YTSGSYSDPTW
-383 ITSILG
+383 ITGLAG
-389 SIVSGSVASATLAT
+389 SKV
-403 TATNATNT
+403 TA
-411 AITDNTSSVAKWYPT
+411 
-426 IVSTTTGNLPQTT
+426 
-439 SSTKLSFVPST
+439 
-450 GVLSATQFSGSGAS
+450 
-464 LTSIPNSSLVNSSIT
+464 IPNSSLTNS
-479 INGNSTALGGS
+479 
-490 VSVGTVTSVTGTSP
+490 
-504 VVSSGGNT
+504 
-512 PTISMPAATTSVS
+512 
-525 GYLTSTDWNTFN
+525 
-537 GKYSIGGALG
+537 
-547 TPSSGTVTNL
+547 
-557 TGTASININGT
+557 
-568 VGATT
+568 
-573 ANTGAFTTL
+573 
-582 SASSTVSGTG
+582 
-592 FSTYLASPPA
+592 
-602 IGGAAAAAIT
+602 
-612 GTTITATTFSGSGA
+612 
-626 GLTSIPNSALTNNTI
+626 TI
-641 SGVSLG
+641 SGISLG
-647 SNLANLTAGTNVTF
+647 SNLANLTAGTNITF

-693 SAWGTSYSTSGSGSV
+693 SAWGTSYST
-708 ALTTSPTFVTP
+708 
-719 ILGTPTSAT
+719 
-728 LTNAT
+728 
-733 GLPLSTGV
+733 
-741 TGTLG
+741 
-746 VANGGTGAATLTG
+746 
-759 YLVGNGTSAVTAV
+759 
-772 STIPNAGLT
+772 
-781 NSSVTINGNAVS
+781 
-793 LGGSTTVT
+793 
-801 AATPNSL
+801 
-808 TFGTGLSTGSFN
+808 
-820 GSSAATVSIANSGV
+820 
-834 TAGTYGSASVIPVV
+834 
-848 TVNAQGQVTS
+848 
-858 ISTQATNAPSYQG
+858 
-871 TWNASTNTPTLTS
+871 
-884 SVGTQGFYYV
+884 
-894 VSVAGNTN
+894 
-902 LNGNAVWSVGDWAIF
+902 
-917 ANGAWDRIPGST
+917 
-929 SESFTSLTTTN
+929 
-940 LAVNGLTGYMYA
+940 
-952 NGSGNVT
+952 
-959 AATTISNAGLANST
+959 
-973 ISGVSLGSN
+973 
-982 LFNLT
+982 
-987 AGTNITFS
+987 
-995 SGTTY
+995 
-1000 NGSAAITIN
+1000 
-1009 SASTMVYPG
+1009 
-1018 AGIPNSTGSAWG
+1018 
-1030 TSYSTTGSGIVLAL
+1030 TGSGTVLAL
-1044 ANSPTFVT
+1044 ATSPTFVT

-1083 VTGTVSVANGGTGLT
+1083 VTGTVLVANGGTGLT

-1130 ILTINSTTSTTP
+1130 VLIVNSTTSTTP

-1157 NVSGSYLQT
+1157 SVSGSYLQT
-1166 VIQNKSST
+1166 VIQNKSGT

-1187 GTDSSY
+1187 GTDSTY
-1193 YGEFGMNSSVY
+1193 YGEFGMNSSVFSAS
-1204 TGAGVPS
+1204 TPA
-1211 DFYSINNGIYFSGH
+1211 DFFSINNGIYFSGH

-1289 ATPTWTTLSIGGGTF
+1289 AAPTWTTLSIGGGTF

>member
-152 TIAVGTT
+152 TITVGTT

-228 KGVGVSSG
+228 KGAGVSSG

-255 TTITGTLA
+255 TTITGILV

-383 ITSILG
+383 ITGLAG
-389 SIVSGSVASATLAT
+389 SKV
-403 TATNATNT
+403 TA
-411 AITDNTSSVAKWYPT
+411 
-426 IVSTTTGNLPQTT
+426 
-439 SSTKLSFVPST
+439 
-450 GVLSATQFSGSGAS
+450 
-464 LTSIPNSSLVNSSIT
+464 IPNSSLTNSSLT
-479 INGNSTALGGS
+479 IGSTNIALGATSTSLAGISQITFAGS
-490 VSVGTVTSVTGTSP
+490 VSGTSVLQAAPVATSATSILP
-504 VVSSGGNT
+504 SVAGVLINSGGT
-512 PTISMPAATTSVS
+512 GV
-525 GYLTSTDWNTFN
+525 
-537 GKYSIGGALG
+537 
-547 TPSSGTVTNL
+547 VTN
-557 TGTASININGT
+557 TM
-568 VGATT
+568 
-573 ANTGAFTTL
+573 L
-582 SASSTVSGTG
+582 S
-592 FSTYLASPPA
+592 
-602 IGGAAAAAIT
+602 
-612 GTTITATTFSGSGA
+612 
-626 GLTSIPNSALTNNTI
+626 NSTI
-641 SGVSLG
+641 SGISLG

-693 SAWGTSYSTSGSGSV
+693 SAWGTSYST
-708 ALTTSPTFVTP
+708 
-719 ILGTPTSAT
+719 
-728 LTNAT
+728 
-733 GLPLSTGV
+733 
-741 TGTLG
+741 
-746 VANGGTGAATLTG
+746 
-759 YLVGNGTSAVTAV
+759 
-772 STIPNAGLT
+772 
-781 NSSVTINGNAVS
+781 
-793 LGGSTTVT
+793 
-801 AATPNSL
+801 
-808 TFGTGLSTGSFN
+808 
-820 GSSAATVSIANSGV
+820 
-834 TAGTYGSASVIPVV
+834 
-848 TVNAQGQVTS
+848 
-858 ISTQATNAPSYQG
+858 
-871 TWNASTNTPTLTS
+871 
-884 SVGTQGFYYV
+884 
-894 VSVAGNTN
+894 
-902 LNGNAVWSVGDWAIF
+902 
-917 ANGAWDRIPGST
+917 
-929 SESFTSLTTTN
+929 
-940 LAVNGLTGYMYA
+940 
-952 NGSGNVT
+952 
-959 AATTISNAGLANST
+959 
-973 ISGVSLGSN
+973 
-982 LFNLT
+982 
-987 AGTNITFS
+987 
-995 SGTTY
+995 
-1000 NGSAAITIN
+1000 
-1009 SASTMVYPG
+1009 
-1018 AGIPNSTGSAWG
+1018 
-1030 TSYSTTGSGIVLAL
+1030 TGSGTVLAL
-1044 ANSPTFVT
+1044 ATSPTFVT

-1130 ILTINSTTSTTP
+1130 VLIVNSTTSTTP

-1157 NVSGSYLQT
+1157 SVSGSYLQT
-1166 VIQNKSST
+1166 VIQNKSGT

-1250 HVINVSG
+1250 HVINSSG
-1257 AIGLNTNLAAGT
+1257 AIGLNTNLSAGT

>member
-129 QGIQGPTGSTGPT
+129 QGI
-142 GPTGPTGSAA
+142 
-152 TIAVGTT
+152 
-159 TTLSSGSS
+159 
-167 ATVNNSGSSSAAT
+167 
-180 FNFGI
+180 
-185 PQGIPGTAATI
+185 PGTAATI

-228 KGVGVSSG
+228 TGAGVSSG

-255 TTITGTLA
+255 ITITGTLA

-383 ITSILG
+383 ITGLAG
-389 SIVSGSVASATLAT
+389 SKV
-403 TATNATNT
+403 TA
-411 AITDNTSSVAKWYPT
+411 
-426 IVSTTTGNLPQTT
+426 
-439 SSTKLSFVPST
+439 
-450 GVLSATQFSGSGAS
+450 
-464 LTSIPNSSLVNSSIT
+464 IPNSSLTNS
-479 INGNSTALGGS
+479 
-490 VSVGTVTSVTGTSP
+490 
-504 VVSSGGNT
+504 
-512 PTISMPAATTSVS
+512 
-525 GYLTSTDWNTFN
+525 
-537 GKYSIGGALG
+537 
-547 TPSSGTVTNL
+547 
-557 TGTASININGT
+557 
-568 VGATT
+568 
-573 ANTGAFTTL
+573 
-582 SASSTVSGTG
+582 
-592 FSTYLASPPA
+592 
-602 IGGAAAAAIT
+602 
-612 GTTITATTFSGSGA
+612 
-626 GLTSIPNSALTNNTI
+626 TI
-641 SGVSLG
+641 SGISLG

-693 SAWGTSYSTSGSGSV
+693 SAWGTSYST
-708 ALTTSPTFVTP
+708 
-719 ILGTPTSAT
+719 
-728 LTNAT
+728 
-733 GLPLSTGV
+733 
-741 TGTLG
+741 
-746 VANGGTGAATLTG
+746 
-759 YLVGNGTSAVTAV
+759 
-772 STIPNAGLT
+772 
-781 NSSVTINGNAVS
+781 
-793 LGGSTTVT
+793 
-801 AATPNSL
+801 
-808 TFGTGLSTGSFN
+808 
-820 GSSAATVSIANSGV
+820 
-834 TAGTYGSASVIPVV
+834 
-848 TVNAQGQVTS
+848 
-858 ISTQATNAPSYQG
+858 
-871 TWNASTNTPTLTS
+871 
-884 SVGTQGFYYV
+884 
-894 VSVAGNTN
+894 
-902 LNGNAVWSVGDWAIF
+902 
-917 ANGAWDRIPGST
+917 
-929 SESFTSLTTTN
+929 
-940 LAVNGLTGYMYA
+940 
-952 NGSGNVT
+952 
-959 AATTISNAGLANST
+959 
-973 ISGVSLGSN
+973 
-982 LFNLT
+982 
-987 AGTNITFS
+987 
-995 SGTTY
+995 
-1000 NGSAAITIN
+1000 
-1009 SASTMVYPG
+1009 
-1018 AGIPNSTGSAWG
+1018 
-1030 TSYSTTGSGIVLAL
+1030 TGSGTVLAL
-1044 ANSPTFVT
+1044 ATSPTFVT

-1083 VTGTVSVANGGTGLT
+1083 VTGTVLVANGGTGLT

-1130 ILTINSTTSTTP
+1130 TLITTSTTSTTP
-1142 NLTFNASNSGFTSGA
+1142 NLTFNASNSGFSSGA
-1157 NVSGSYLQT
+1157 SVSGSYLQA
-1166 VIQNKSST
+1166 VLQNKSGT

-1187 GTDSSY
+1187 GTDSTY

-1204 TGAGVPS
+1204 SGSGVPS
-1211 DFYSINNGIYFSGH
+1211 DFFSINNGIYFSGH
-1225 DGDITVG
+1225 YGDITVG
-1232 SGNGK
+1232 SGNGF
-1237 NLYFA
+1237 NTYFA

-1269 GSGTTNYGTTGQVIT
+1269 GSGTTNYGTAGQVIT

>member
-228 KGVGVSSG
+228 KGAGVSSG

-383 ITSILG
+383 ITGLAG
-389 SIVSGSVASATLAT
+389 SKV
-403 TATNATNT
+403 TA
-411 AITDNTSSVAKWYPT
+411 
-426 IVSTTTGNLPQTT
+426 
-439 SSTKLSFVPST
+439 
-450 GVLSATQFSGSGAS
+450 
-464 LTSIPNSSLVNSSIT
+464 IPNSSLTNS
-479 INGNSTALGGS
+479 
-490 VSVGTVTSVTGTSP
+490 
-504 VVSSGGNT
+504 
-512 PTISMPAATTSVS
+512 
-525 GYLTSTDWNTFN
+525 
-537 GKYSIGGALG
+537 
-547 TPSSGTVTNL
+547 
-557 TGTASININGT
+557 
-568 VGATT
+568 
-573 ANTGAFTTL
+573 
-582 SASSTVSGTG
+582 
-592 FSTYLASPPA
+592 
-602 IGGAAAAAIT
+602 
-612 GTTITATTFSGSGA
+612 
-626 GLTSIPNSALTNNTI
+626 TI
-641 SGVSLG
+641 SGISLG

-693 SAWGTSYSTSGSGSV
+693 SAWGTSYST
-708 ALTTSPTFVTP
+708 
-719 ILGTPTSAT
+719 
-728 LTNAT
+728 
-733 GLPLSTGV
+733 
-741 TGTLG
+741 
-746 VANGGTGAATLTG
+746 
-759 YLVGNGTSAVTAV
+759 
-772 STIPNAGLT
+772 
-781 NSSVTINGNAVS
+781 
-793 LGGSTTVT
+793 
-801 AATPNSL
+801 
-808 TFGTGLSTGSFN
+808 
-820 GSSAATVSIANSGV
+820 
-834 TAGTYGSASVIPVV
+834 
-848 TVNAQGQVTS
+848 
-858 ISTQATNAPSYQG
+858 
-871 TWNASTNTPTLTS
+871 
-884 SVGTQGFYYV
+884 
-894 VSVAGNTN
+894 
-902 LNGNAVWSVGDWAIF
+902 
-917 ANGAWDRIPGST
+917 
-929 SESFTSLTTTN
+929 
-940 LAVNGLTGYMYA
+940 
-952 NGSGNVT
+952 
-959 AATTISNAGLANST
+959 
-973 ISGVSLGSN
+973 
-982 LFNLT
+982 
-987 AGTNITFS
+987 
-995 SGTTY
+995 
-1000 NGSAAITIN
+1000 
-1009 SASTMVYPG
+1009 
-1018 AGIPNSTGSAWG
+1018 
-1030 TSYSTTGSGIVLAL
+1030 TGSGTVLAL
-1044 ANSPTFVT
+1044 ATSPTFVT

-1130 ILTINSTTSTTP
+1130 VLIVNSTTSTTP

-1157 NVSGSYLQT
+1157 SVSGSYLQT
-1166 VIQNKSST
+1166 VIQNRSGT

-1187 GTDSSY
+1187 GTDSTY

-1250 HVINVSG
+1250 HVINSSG

-1269 GSGTTNYGTTGQVIT
+1269 GSGTTNYGTAGQVIT

>member
-228 KGVGVSSG
+228 KGAGVSSG

-255 TTITGTLA
+255 ITITGTLA

-383 ITSILG
+383 ITGLAG
-389 SIVSGSVASATLAT
+389 SKV
-403 TATNATNT
+403 TA
-411 AITDNTSSVAKWYPT
+411 
-426 IVSTTTGNLPQTT
+426 
-439 SSTKLSFVPST
+439 
-450 GVLSATQFSGSGAS
+450 
-464 LTSIPNSSLVNSSIT
+464 IPNSSLTNS
-479 INGNSTALGGS
+479 
-490 VSVGTVTSVTGTSP
+490 
-504 VVSSGGNT
+504 
-512 PTISMPAATTSVS
+512 
-525 GYLTSTDWNTFN
+525 
-537 GKYSIGGALG
+537 
-547 TPSSGTVTNL
+547 
-557 TGTASININGT
+557 
-568 VGATT
+568 
-573 ANTGAFTTL
+573 
-582 SASSTVSGTG
+582 
-592 FSTYLASPPA
+592 
-602 IGGAAAAAIT
+602 
-612 GTTITATTFSGSGA
+612 
-626 GLTSIPNSALTNNTI
+626 TI
-641 SGVSLG
+641 SGISLG
-647 SNLANLTAGTNVTF
+647 SNLANLTAGTNITF

-682 YPSAGIPNSTG
+682 YPSAGI
-693 SAWGTSYSTSGSGSV
+693 A
-708 ALTTSPTFVTP
+708 
-719 ILGTPTSAT
+719 
-728 LTNAT
+728 
-733 GLPLSTGV
+733 
-741 TGTLG
+741 
-746 VANGGTGAATLTG
+746 
-759 YLVGNGTSAVTAV
+759 
-772 STIPNAGLT
+772 
-781 NSSVTINGNAVS
+781 
-793 LGGSTTVT
+793 
-801 AATPNSL
+801 
-808 TFGTGLSTGSFN
+808 
-820 GSSAATVSIANSGV
+820 
-834 TAGTYGSASVIPVV
+834 
-848 TVNAQGQVTS
+848 
-858 ISTQATNAPSYQG
+858 
-871 TWNASTNTPTLTS
+871 
-884 SVGTQGFYYV
+884 
-894 VSVAGNTN
+894 
-902 LNGNAVWSVGDWAIF
+902 
-917 ANGAWDRIPGST
+917 
-929 SESFTSLTTTN
+929 
-940 LAVNGLTGYMYA
+940 
-952 NGSGNVT
+952 
-959 AATTISNAGLANST
+959 
-973 ISGVSLGSN
+973 
-982 LFNLT
+982 
-987 AGTNITFS
+987 
-995 SGTTY
+995 
-1000 NGSAAITIN
+1000 
-1009 SASTMVYPG
+1009 
-1018 AGIPNSTGSAWG
+1018 NSTGSAWG
-1030 TSYSTTGSGIVLAL
+1030 TSYSTTGSGTVLAL
-1044 ANSPTFVT
+1044 ATSPTFVT

-1083 VTGTVSVANGGTGLT
+1083 VTGTVLVANGGTGLT

-1130 ILTINSTTSTTP
+1130 VLITTSTTSTTP
-1142 NLTFNASNSGFTSGA
+1142 NLTFNASNSGFSSGA
-1157 NVSGSYLQT
+1157 SVSGSYLQT
-1166 VIQNKSST
+1166 VIQNKSAT

-1187 GTDSSY
+1187 GTDSTY

-1204 TGAGVPS
+1204 SGAGVPS
-1211 DFYSINNGIYFSGH
+1211 DFFSINNGIYFSGH
-1225 DGDITVG
+1225 YGDITVG
-1232 SGNGK
+1232 SGNGF
-1237 NLYFA
+1237 NTYFA

-1250 HVINVSG
+1250 HVINSSG

-1269 GSGTTNYGTTGQVIT
+1269 GSGTTNYGTAGQVIT

>member
-33 TPTGGSWNFQTGVGT
+33 TPTGGSWNFQTGVGI

-129 QGIQGPTGSTGPT
+129 QGIQG
-142 GPTGPTGSAA
+142 
-152 TIAVGTT
+152 
-159 TTLSSGSS
+159 
-167 ATVNNSGSSSAAT
+167 
-180 FNFGI
+180 
-185 PQGIPGTAATI
+185 TAATI

-210 TVTNSGTSGA
+210 TVTNSGNSGA

-228 KGVGVSSG
+228 KGAGVSSG

-255 TTITGTLA
+255 ITITGTLA

-372 YTSGSYSNPTW
+372 YTSGSYSDPTW
-383 ITSILG
+383 ITGLAG
-389 SIVSGSVASATLAT
+389 SKV
-403 TATNATNT
+403 TA
-411 AITDNTSSVAKWYPT
+411 
-426 IVSTTTGNLPQTT
+426 
-439 SSTKLSFVPST
+439 
-450 GVLSATQFSGSGAS
+450 
-464 LTSIPNSSLVNSSIT
+464 IPNSSLTNSSLT
-479 INGNSTALGGS
+479 IGSTSIDLGG
-490 VSVGTVTSVTGTSP
+490 
-504 VVSSGGNT
+504 
-512 PTISMPAATTSVS
+512 
-525 GYLTSTDWNTFN
+525 TSTSLAGISQITFA
-537 GKYSIGGALG
+537 GA
-547 TPSSGTVTNL
+547 
-557 TGTASININGT
+557 
-568 VGATT
+568 
-573 ANTGAFTTL
+573 
-582 SASSTVSGTG
+582 VSGT
-592 FSTYLASPPA
+592 SVLRASP
-602 IGGAAAAAIT
+602 AAAGAISYMPNVA
-612 GTTITATTFSGSGA
+612 GILVNSGGVSVV
-626 GLTSIPNSALTNNTI
+626 TNTMLTNSTI
-641 SGVSLG
+641 SGISLG
-647 SNLANLTAGTNVTF
+647 SNLANLTAGTNITF

-693 SAWGTSYSTSGSGSV
+693 SAWGTSYST
-708 ALTTSPTFVTP
+708 
-719 ILGTPTSAT
+719 
-728 LTNAT
+728 
-733 GLPLSTGV
+733 
-741 TGTLG
+741 
-746 VANGGTGAATLTG
+746 
-759 YLVGNGTSAVTAV
+759 
-772 STIPNAGLT
+772 
-781 NSSVTINGNAVS
+781 
-793 LGGSTTVT
+793 
-801 AATPNSL
+801 
-808 TFGTGLSTGSFN
+808 
-820 GSSAATVSIANSGV
+820 
-834 TAGTYGSASVIPVV
+834 
-848 TVNAQGQVTS
+848 
-858 ISTQATNAPSYQG
+858 
-871 TWNASTNTPTLTS
+871 
-884 SVGTQGFYYV
+884 
-894 VSVAGNTN
+894 
-902 LNGNAVWSVGDWAIF
+902 
-917 ANGAWDRIPGST
+917 
-929 SESFTSLTTTN
+929 
-940 LAVNGLTGYMYA
+940 
-952 NGSGNVT
+952 
-959 AATTISNAGLANST
+959 
-973 ISGVSLGSN
+973 
-982 LFNLT
+982 
-987 AGTNITFS
+987 
-995 SGTTY
+995 
-1000 NGSAAITIN
+1000 
-1009 SASTMVYPG
+1009 
-1018 AGIPNSTGSAWG
+1018 
-1030 TSYSTTGSGIVLAL
+1030 TGSGTVLAL
-1044 ANSPTFVT
+1044 ATSPTFVT

-1083 VTGTVSVANGGTGLT
+1083 VTGTVLVANGGTGLT

-1130 ILTINSTTSTTP
+1130 VLITTSTTSTTP
-1142 NLTFNASNSGFTSGA
+1142 NLTFNASNSGFSSGA
-1157 NVSGSYLQT
+1157 SVSGSYLQA
-1166 VIQNKSST
+1166 VLQNKSGT

-1187 GTDSSY
+1187 GTDSTY

-1204 TGAGVPS
+1204 SGAGVPS
-1211 DFYSINNGIYFSGH
+1211 DFFSINNGIYFSGH

-1289 ATPTWTTLSIGGGTF
+1289 AAPTWTTLSIGGGTF

>member
-129 QGIQGPTGSTGPT
+129 QGVTGS
-142 GPTGPTGSAA
+142 
-152 TIAVGTT
+152 
-159 TTLSSGSS
+159 
-167 ATVNNSGSSSAAT
+167 
-180 FNFGI
+180 
-185 PQGIPGTAATI
+185 AATI

-210 TVTNSGTSGA
+210 TVTNSGTSSA

-228 KGVGVSSG
+228 KGAGVSSG

-255 TTITGTLA
+255 ITITGTLA

-383 ITSILG
+383 ITGLAG
-389 SIVSGSVASATLAT
+389 SKV
-403 TATNATNT
+403 TA
-411 AITDNTSSVAKWYPT
+411 
-426 IVSTTTGNLPQTT
+426 
-439 SSTKLSFVPST
+439 
-450 GVLSATQFSGSGAS
+450 
-464 LTSIPNSSLVNSSIT
+464 IPNSSLTNS
-479 INGNSTALGGS
+479 
-490 VSVGTVTSVTGTSP
+490 
-504 VVSSGGNT
+504 
-512 PTISMPAATTSVS
+512 
-525 GYLTSTDWNTFN
+525 
-537 GKYSIGGALG
+537 
-547 TPSSGTVTNL
+547 
-557 TGTASININGT
+557 
-568 VGATT
+568 
-573 ANTGAFTTL
+573 
-582 SASSTVSGTG
+582 
-592 FSTYLASPPA
+592 
-602 IGGAAAAAIT
+602 
-612 GTTITATTFSGSGA
+612 
-626 GLTSIPNSALTNNTI
+626 TI
-641 SGVSLG
+641 SGISLG
-647 SNLANLTAGTNVTF
+647 ANLANLTAGTNVTF

-682 YPSAGIPNSTG
+682 YP
-693 SAWGTSYSTSGSGSV
+693 
-708 ALTTSPTFVTP
+708 
-719 ILGTPTSAT
+719 
-728 LTNAT
+728 
-733 GLPLSTGV
+733 
-741 TGTLG
+741 
-746 VANGGTGAATLTG
+746 
-759 YLVGNGTSAVTAV
+759 
-772 STIPNAGLT
+772 
-781 NSSVTINGNAVS
+781 
-793 LGGSTTVT
+793 
-801 AATPNSL
+801 
-808 TFGTGLSTGSFN
+808 
-820 GSSAATVSIANSGV
+820 
-834 TAGTYGSASVIPVV
+834 
-848 TVNAQGQVTS
+848 
-858 ISTQATNAPSYQG
+858 
-871 TWNASTNTPTLTS
+871 
-884 SVGTQGFYYV
+884 
-894 VSVAGNTN
+894 
-902 LNGNAVWSVGDWAIF
+902 
-917 ANGAWDRIPGST
+917 
-929 SESFTSLTTTN
+929 
-940 LAVNGLTGYMYA
+940 
-952 NGSGNVT
+952 
-959 AATTISNAGLANST
+959 
-973 ISGVSLGSN
+973 
-982 LFNLT
+982 
-987 AGTNITFS
+987 
-995 SGTTY
+995 
-1000 NGSAAITIN
+1000 
-1009 SASTMVYPG
+1009 G

-1030 TSYSTTGSGIVLAL
+1030 TSYSTTGSGTVLAL
-1044 ANSPTFVT
+1044 ATSPTFVT

-1083 VTGTVSVANGGTGLT
+1083 VTGTVLVANGGTGLT

-1130 ILTINSTTSTTP
+1130 VLITTSTTSTTP
-1142 NLTFNASNSGFTSGA
+1142 NLTFNASNSGFSSGA
-1157 NVSGSYLQT
+1157 SVSGSYLQA
-1166 VIQNKSST
+1166 VLQNKSGT

-1187 GTDSSY
+1187 GTDSTY
-1193 YGEFGMNSSVY
+1193 YGEFGMNSSVFSAS
-1204 TGAGVPS
+1204 TPA
-1211 DFYSINNGIYFSGH
+1211 DFFSINNGIYFSGH

-1269 GSGTTNYGTTGQVIT
+1269 GSGTTNYGTAGQVIT

>member
-27 SSTAPA
+27 SLTAPA

-70 LVSSLSPSTF
+70 LVSSLLPSTF

-129 QGIQGPTGSTGPT
+129 QGI
-142 GPTGPTGSAA
+142 
-152 TIAVGTT
+152 
-159 TTLSSGSS
+159 
-167 ATVNNSGSSSAAT
+167 
-180 FNFGI
+180 
-185 PQGIPGTAATI
+185 PGTAATI

-228 KGVGVSSG
+228 KGAGVSSG

-255 TTITGTLA
+255 ITITGTLA

-383 ITSILG
+383 ITGLAG
-389 SIVSGSVASATLAT
+389 SKV
-403 TATNATNT
+403 TA
-411 AITDNTSSVAKWYPT
+411 
-426 IVSTTTGNLPQTT
+426 
-439 SSTKLSFVPST
+439 
-450 GVLSATQFSGSGAS
+450 
-464 LTSIPNSSLVNSSIT
+464 IPNSSLTNS
-479 INGNSTALGGS
+479 
-490 VSVGTVTSVTGTSP
+490 
-504 VVSSGGNT
+504 
-512 PTISMPAATTSVS
+512 
-525 GYLTSTDWNTFN
+525 
-537 GKYSIGGALG
+537 
-547 TPSSGTVTNL
+547 
-557 TGTASININGT
+557 
-568 VGATT
+568 
-573 ANTGAFTTL
+573 
-582 SASSTVSGTG
+582 
-592 FSTYLASPPA
+592 
-602 IGGAAAAAIT
+602 
-612 GTTITATTFSGSGA
+612 
-626 GLTSIPNSALTNNTI
+626 TI
-641 SGVSLG
+641 SGISLG

-693 SAWGTSYSTSGSGSV
+693 SAWGTSYST
-708 ALTTSPTFVTP
+708 
-719 ILGTPTSAT
+719 
-728 LTNAT
+728 
-733 GLPLSTGV
+733 
-741 TGTLG
+741 
-746 VANGGTGAATLTG
+746 
-759 YLVGNGTSAVTAV
+759 
-772 STIPNAGLT
+772 
-781 NSSVTINGNAVS
+781 
-793 LGGSTTVT
+793 
-801 AATPNSL
+801 
-808 TFGTGLSTGSFN
+808 
-820 GSSAATVSIANSGV
+820 
-834 TAGTYGSASVIPVV
+834 
-848 TVNAQGQVTS
+848 
-858 ISTQATNAPSYQG
+858 
-871 TWNASTNTPTLTS
+871 
-884 SVGTQGFYYV
+884 
-894 VSVAGNTN
+894 
-902 LNGNAVWSVGDWAIF
+902 
-917 ANGAWDRIPGST
+917 
-929 SESFTSLTTTN
+929 
-940 LAVNGLTGYMYA
+940 
-952 NGSGNVT
+952 
-959 AATTISNAGLANST
+959 
-973 ISGVSLGSN
+973 
-982 LFNLT
+982 
-987 AGTNITFS
+987 
-995 SGTTY
+995 
-1000 NGSAAITIN
+1000 
-1009 SASTMVYPG
+1009 
-1018 AGIPNSTGSAWG
+1018 
-1030 TSYSTTGSGIVLAL
+1030 TGSGTVLAL
-1044 ANSPTFVT
+1044 ATSPTFVT

-1083 VTGTVSVANGGTGLT
+1083 VTGTVLVANGGTGLT

-1130 ILTINSTTSTTP
+1130 VLIVNSTTSTTP
-1142 NLTFNASNSGFTSGA
+1142 NLTFNASNSGFSSGA
-1157 NVSGSYLQT
+1157 SVSGSYLQA
-1166 VIQNKSST
+1166 VLQNKSGT

-1187 GTDSSY
+1187 GTDSTY

-1204 TGAGVPS
+1204 SGSGVPS
-1211 DFYSINNGIYFSGH
+1211 DFFSINNGIYFSGH
-1225 DGDITVG
+1225 YGDITVG
-1232 SGNGK
+1232 SGNGF
-1237 NLYFA
+1237 NTYFA

-1289 ATPTWTTLSIGGGTF
+1289 AAPTWTTLSIGGGTF

>member
-228 KGVGVSSG
+228 KGAGVSSG

-255 TTITGTLA
+255 TTITGTLV

-383 ITSILG
+383 ITGLAG
-389 SIVSGSVASATLAT
+389 SKV
-403 TATNATNT
+403 TA
-411 AITDNTSSVAKWYPT
+411 
-426 IVSTTTGNLPQTT
+426 
-439 SSTKLSFVPST
+439 
-450 GVLSATQFSGSGAS
+450 
-464 LTSIPNSSLVNSSIT
+464 IPNSSLTNS
-479 INGNSTALGGS
+479 
-490 VSVGTVTSVTGTSP
+490 
-504 VVSSGGNT
+504 
-512 PTISMPAATTSVS
+512 
-525 GYLTSTDWNTFN
+525 
-537 GKYSIGGALG
+537 
-547 TPSSGTVTNL
+547 
-557 TGTASININGT
+557 
-568 VGATT
+568 
-573 ANTGAFTTL
+573 
-582 SASSTVSGTG
+582 
-592 FSTYLASPPA
+592 
-602 IGGAAAAAIT
+602 
-612 GTTITATTFSGSGA
+612 
-626 GLTSIPNSALTNNTI
+626 TI
-641 SGVSLG
+641 SGISLG

-693 SAWGTSYSTSGSGSV
+693 SAWGTSYST
-708 ALTTSPTFVTP
+708 
-719 ILGTPTSAT
+719 
-728 LTNAT
+728 
-733 GLPLSTGV
+733 
-741 TGTLG
+741 
-746 VANGGTGAATLTG
+746 
-759 YLVGNGTSAVTAV
+759 
-772 STIPNAGLT
+772 
-781 NSSVTINGNAVS
+781 
-793 LGGSTTVT
+793 
-801 AATPNSL
+801 
-808 TFGTGLSTGSFN
+808 
-820 GSSAATVSIANSGV
+820 
-834 TAGTYGSASVIPVV
+834 
-848 TVNAQGQVTS
+848 
-858 ISTQATNAPSYQG
+858 
-871 TWNASTNTPTLTS
+871 
-884 SVGTQGFYYV
+884 
-894 VSVAGNTN
+894 
-902 LNGNAVWSVGDWAIF
+902 
-917 ANGAWDRIPGST
+917 
-929 SESFTSLTTTN
+929 
-940 LAVNGLTGYMYA
+940 
-952 NGSGNVT
+952 
-959 AATTISNAGLANST
+959 
-973 ISGVSLGSN
+973 
-982 LFNLT
+982 
-987 AGTNITFS
+987 
-995 SGTTY
+995 
-1000 NGSAAITIN
+1000 
-1009 SASTMVYPG
+1009 
-1018 AGIPNSTGSAWG
+1018 
-1030 TSYSTTGSGIVLAL
+1030 TGSGTVLAL
-1044 ANSPTFVT
+1044 ATSPTFVT

-1130 ILTINSTTSTTP
+1130 VLIVNSTTSTTP

-1157 NVSGSYLQT
+1157 SVSGSYLQT
-1166 VIQNKSST
+1166 VIQNKSGT

-1187 GTDSSY
+1187 GTDSTY

-1257 AIGLNTNLAAGT
+1257 AIGLNTNLSAGT

>member
-129 QGIQGPTGSTGPT
+129 QGVTGS
-142 GPTGPTGSAA
+142 
-152 TIAVGTT
+152 
-159 TTLSSGSS
+159 
-167 ATVNNSGSSSAAT
+167 
-180 FNFGI
+180 
-185 PQGIPGTAATI
+185 AATI

-228 KGVGVSSG
+228 KGAGVSSG

-255 TTITGTLA
+255 TTITGILV

-337 LTNTDVGAPT
+337 LTYTDVGAPT

-383 ITSILG
+383 ITGLAG
-389 SIVSGSVASATLAT
+389 SKV
-403 TATNATNT
+403 TA
-411 AITDNTSSVAKWYPT
+411 
-426 IVSTTTGNLPQTT
+426 
-439 SSTKLSFVPST
+439 
-450 GVLSATQFSGSGAS
+450 
-464 LTSIPNSSLVNSSIT
+464 IPNSSLTNSSLT
-479 INGNSTALGGS
+479 IGSTNIALGATSTSLAGISQITFAGS
-490 VSVGTVTSVTGTSP
+490 VSGTSVLQAAPVATSATSILP
-504 VVSSGGNT
+504 SVAGVLINSGGT
-512 PTISMPAATTSVS
+512 GV
-525 GYLTSTDWNTFN
+525 
-537 GKYSIGGALG
+537 
-547 TPSSGTVTNL
+547 VTN
-557 TGTASININGT
+557 TM
-568 VGATT
+568 
-573 ANTGAFTTL
+573 L
-582 SASSTVSGTG
+582 S
-592 FSTYLASPPA
+592 
-602 IGGAAAAAIT
+602 
-612 GTTITATTFSGSGA
+612 
-626 GLTSIPNSALTNNTI
+626 NSTI
-641 SGVSLG
+641 SGISLG

-693 SAWGTSYSTSGSGSV
+693 SAWGTSYST
-708 ALTTSPTFVTP
+708 
-719 ILGTPTSAT
+719 
-728 LTNAT
+728 
-733 GLPLSTGV
+733 
-741 TGTLG
+741 
-746 VANGGTGAATLTG
+746 
-759 YLVGNGTSAVTAV
+759 
-772 STIPNAGLT
+772 
-781 NSSVTINGNAVS
+781 
-793 LGGSTTVT
+793 
-801 AATPNSL
+801 
-808 TFGTGLSTGSFN
+808 
-820 GSSAATVSIANSGV
+820 
-834 TAGTYGSASVIPVV
+834 
-848 TVNAQGQVTS
+848 
-858 ISTQATNAPSYQG
+858 
-871 TWNASTNTPTLTS
+871 
-884 SVGTQGFYYV
+884 
-894 VSVAGNTN
+894 
-902 LNGNAVWSVGDWAIF
+902 
-917 ANGAWDRIPGST
+917 
-929 SESFTSLTTTN
+929 
-940 LAVNGLTGYMYA
+940 
-952 NGSGNVT
+952 
-959 AATTISNAGLANST
+959 
-973 ISGVSLGSN
+973 
-982 LFNLT
+982 
-987 AGTNITFS
+987 
-995 SGTTY
+995 
-1000 NGSAAITIN
+1000 
-1009 SASTMVYPG
+1009 
-1018 AGIPNSTGSAWG
+1018 
-1030 TSYSTTGSGIVLAL
+1030 TGSGTVLAL
-1044 ANSPTFVT
+1044 ATSPTFVT

-1083 VTGTVSVANGGTGLT
+1083 VTEIVSVANGGTGLT

-1130 ILTINSTTSTTP
+1130 VLIVNSTTSTTP

-1157 NVSGSYLQT
+1157 SVSGSYLQT
-1166 VIQNKSST
+1166 VIQNKSGT

-1250 HVINVSG
+1250 HVINSSG
-1257 AIGLNTNLAAGT
+1257 AIGLNTNLSAGT

>member
-27 SSTAPA
+27 SLTAPA

-93 AGQVAVGTT
+93 AGQIAVGTT

-129 QGIQGPTGSTGPT
+129 QGIQGPTGSTGQT

-228 KGVGVSSG
+228 KGAGVSSG

-255 TTITGTLA
+255 TTITGTLV

-383 ITSILG
+383 ITGLAG
-389 SIVSGSVASATLAT
+389 SKV
-403 TATNATNT
+403 TA
-411 AITDNTSSVAKWYPT
+411 
-426 IVSTTTGNLPQTT
+426 
-439 SSTKLSFVPST
+439 
-450 GVLSATQFSGSGAS
+450 
-464 LTSIPNSSLVNSSIT
+464 IPNSSLTNS
-479 INGNSTALGGS
+479 
-490 VSVGTVTSVTGTSP
+490 
-504 VVSSGGNT
+504 
-512 PTISMPAATTSVS
+512 
-525 GYLTSTDWNTFN
+525 
-537 GKYSIGGALG
+537 
-547 TPSSGTVTNL
+547 
-557 TGTASININGT
+557 
-568 VGATT
+568 
-573 ANTGAFTTL
+573 
-582 SASSTVSGTG
+582 
-592 FSTYLASPPA
+592 
-602 IGGAAAAAIT
+602 
-612 GTTITATTFSGSGA
+612 
-626 GLTSIPNSALTNNTI
+626 TI
-641 SGVSLG
+641 SGISLG

-693 SAWGTSYSTSGSGSV
+693 SAWGTSYST
-708 ALTTSPTFVTP
+708 
-719 ILGTPTSAT
+719 
-728 LTNAT
+728 
-733 GLPLSTGV
+733 
-741 TGTLG
+741 
-746 VANGGTGAATLTG
+746 
-759 YLVGNGTSAVTAV
+759 
-772 STIPNAGLT
+772 
-781 NSSVTINGNAVS
+781 
-793 LGGSTTVT
+793 
-801 AATPNSL
+801 
-808 TFGTGLSTGSFN
+808 
-820 GSSAATVSIANSGV
+820 
-834 TAGTYGSASVIPVV
+834 
-848 TVNAQGQVTS
+848 
-858 ISTQATNAPSYQG
+858 
-871 TWNASTNTPTLTS
+871 
-884 SVGTQGFYYV
+884 
-894 VSVAGNTN
+894 
-902 LNGNAVWSVGDWAIF
+902 
-917 ANGAWDRIPGST
+917 
-929 SESFTSLTTTN
+929 
-940 LAVNGLTGYMYA
+940 
-952 NGSGNVT
+952 
-959 AATTISNAGLANST
+959 
-973 ISGVSLGSN
+973 
-982 LFNLT
+982 
-987 AGTNITFS
+987 
-995 SGTTY
+995 
-1000 NGSAAITIN
+1000 
-1009 SASTMVYPG
+1009 
-1018 AGIPNSTGSAWG
+1018 
-1030 TSYSTTGSGIVLAL
+1030 TGSGTVLAL
-1044 ANSPTFVT
+1044 ATSPTFVT

-1130 ILTINSTTSTTP
+1130 VLIVNSTTSTTP

-1157 NVSGSYLQT
+1157 SVSGSYLQT
-1166 VIQNKSST
+1166 VIQNKSGT

-1187 GTDSSY
+1187 GTDSTY

-1211 DFYSINNGIYFSGH
+1211 DFFSINNGIYFSGH
-1225 DGDITVG
+1225 DGDISIG

-1237 NLYFA
+1237 NIYFA

-1250 HVINVSG
+1250 HVINSSG